1 MEKLNKKNGE
11 KVSVQSKNQRGIF
24 YRLKDRL
31 KLNKKNG
38 KKVIV
43 QAEDQP
49 SLAYELTNKYKL
61 EKNKSDDMK
70 ALVALGKDLSKY
82 DPATIEGILFYL
94 PLTPEKK
101 NLFQPRNRIVQPE
114 DQQSHASR
122 LTNKYELK
130 MERTNPE
137 KFAKLG
143 RELSRY
149 DPATIEGILL
159 HLPLIPEEKDLLQ
172 PRNRIVQ
179 PEDQL
184 ELADR
189 LIDKYKLKNKHTNL
203 KTMAALGKD
212 LSRYDPD
219 STEGILLHLPLI
231 PEEKKQLKPRN
242 RIVQP
247 EDQLELAYR
256 ITKKYKLK
264 HQHTN
269 LKTFVALGKDLSRYD
284 PDSTEGILL
293 HLPLIPEEKNLLQP
307 RNRIVKPEDRLELA
321 DRLTDKYNLK
331 MERTD
336 PVTFAKLDRELSKYD
351 SDSTAGILLHLPLIP
366 EEKNLL
372 QPRNRIVK
380 PENQPNLAYR
390 LTKKYK
396 LKNQHT
402 NVKTLVA
409 LGKELSKYDPNS
421 TEGILLLLPL
431 IPEEKKLLQPRNRI
445 AQPKDQPA
453 LAYELTEEKKQS
465 INTETLVIDKD
476 LSKGNPTSSEG
487 NISDLPLIPEEKNL
501 LQPSNRIA
509 QPEGQPALAYELTE
523 EKKQSTNMETLVAL
537 DKDLS
542 KDDPTSSGGNI
553 SNLPL
558 NPEEKNLLQPSNRI
572 AQPED
577 QPALAYELTEE
588 KKQSINTE
596 TLVIDKDLS
605 KGNPTSSEGNIS
617 DLPLIPEEKNLL
629 QPSNRIAQPEDQPAL
644 AYELADEKKQSTNM
658 ETLVALDKDLSKG
671 DPNST
676 EGNIS
681 DLPLNPEEKNL
692 LQQRTIE
699 MESIDRTFFIDYLNE
714 QHNLNSNTPLSE
726 KTKAALIEDLDKFYY
741 LPLKPSTCY
750 NFISDLHIINRDDVY
765 ELLNDQIPKVNE
777 LITQVINNATLAI
790 TNKYQLLE
798 NQSVPKEKLETIA
811 TEILDLNLGEEQER
825 EVIAKL
831 EISKEDRAT
840 LEEIYREKRDLLQ
853 TQESQKDAEIKAATL
868 AITNTYELSVEKT
881 TPQEKLKAIANE
893 LINRNLSTLQEH
905 EIIYLLEIETK
916 DRDTLRTIY
925 KELKKIQESQKD
937 ANVKAVTIAF
947 TNIYKLSEDQPNSQN
962 NLKAIAK
969 TIVDLDLSDEQKREV
984 ILELE
989 IPKKDKDTLRKMYTN
1004 ELEKKLQ
1011 ELHWERVSIATAISS
1026 KYLLSIEKTTP
1037 QEKLKAIANELMD
1050 LNPSEVQG
1058 KGKDIFHL
1066 LEIKTRDR
1074 ETLRTIYNELKKTQ
1088 ESQKDA
1094 NIEVATLT
1102 ITNIY
1107 ELSKDQSNSPEK
1119 LNKTAKTIVDL
1130 DLSDEQKREVI
1141 LELKIPEKDKATL
1154 REMYSNELEKNLNG
1168 ERIATAI
1175 SSKYQLSVEKTTP
1188 QEKLNTIAKKITK
1201 LNLSDEQ
1208 KREVILKL
1216 KIPEKNKT
1224 TLREMYSNELEK
1236 NLNGERVATA
1246 ISSKYQ
1252 LSVEKTTPQEKLNTI
1267 AKKITKLNLSDEQ
1280 KREVILK
1287 LKIPEKNKTTL
1298 REMYS
1303 NELEKN
1309 LNGERVATA
1318 ISSKYQ
1324 LSVEKTTPQEKLN
1337 TIAKKITKLDLS
1349 DEQKREVIRILEIPE
1364 KDQDTLREMYLNK
1377 FEEKLNWKIVTK
1389 AIDISSKYQL
1399 SVEKTT
1405 PQEKLKAIAN
1415 ELIDLNLS
1423 KVQEKEKE
1431 IIHLLEIETE
1441 DRDTLRTIYKELKKI
1456 QVIKKVAPLAI
1467 TTKYELSEDQSNSP
1481 EKLNKTAKKIA
1492 NLDLTDEQ
1500 KREVILEL
1508 KIPEKDRDTLLSIYE
1523 EQKKVANIAI
1533 IKKYQPTA
1541 LYDLKEIAKHIA
1553 NERRNNVKKKSTESE
1568 QLFQQNVNAVATTI
1582 TNKHQLSENRPATS
1596 NKLHRIANEVVYLN
1610 FNIEQKLE
1618 LMRTLT
1624 LAKADKDKLLNIFSN
1639 SVINDKIV
1647 SLLAEEIKV
1656 AYQLSENKTISP
1668 KDLHEIAFIIE
1679 NSYLDEKYM
1688 ETIPKAL
1695 VMRREDKK
1703 ALRDIIREKAKQQ
1716 TEKKQENEADI
1727 KINGKTIAEVVDDNA
1742 LLLSRAMNTALE
1754 LKENQKVEPE
1764 ILSMMAEFIG
1774 SRKLNEINRRNMPY
1788 MLTLTKEDK
1797 KELNEIT
1804 NEKTTLLNKELEISQ
1819 EPAKMNLSSTL
1830 SQGLNNLDSKPKN
1843 PLQTSPKPNLR
1854 TLLNQSENT
1863 PGLEPNTSP
1872 KPGTLP
1878 KAPARIN
1885 LLNAVVQNKIVS
1897 LLAETIKVN
1906 YQLSENKTTS
1916 PKDLHEI
1923 AITIENSYLDEKY
1936 MDTLSDN
1943 LVMRIEEK
1951 EALRD
1956 IIRERAK
1963 QQTDKKQENEADI
1976 KINGKTIAE
1985 VVDDNALLLSRA
1997 MNTALALK
2005 ENQKVEPKMLSTMA
2019 EFIGS
2024 RKLNEIN
2031 RRNIPYMLTLTK
2043 EDKKELNEIINGKT
2057 TLLSKL
2063 PELDRTNLNPI
2074 DQVPLPLNQRLSN
2087 RGSEQNTLPKPNKN
2101 IKQMNS
2107 LSQESAEVSR

>member
-1 MEKLNKKNGE
+1 ENNMEKLNKKNKE

-149 DPATIEGILL
+149 DLATIEGILL

-212 LSRYDPD
+212 LSKYDPD

-331 MERTD
+331 MECTD

-351 SDSTAGILLHLPLIP
+351 SDSTKGILLHLPLIP
-366 EEKNLL
+366 EEKKLL

-390 LTKKYK
+390 LTKMYK

-409 LGKELSKYDPNS
+409 LGKELSKYDPDS

-431 IPEEKKLLQPRNRI
+431 IPEEKNLLQPRNRI

-453 LAYELTEEKKQS
+453 LAYELM
-465 INTETLVIDKD
+465 
-476 LSKGNPTSSEG
+476 
-487 NISDLPLIPEEKNL
+487 
-501 LQPSNRIA
+501 
-509 QPEGQPALAYELTE
+509 E
-523 EKKQSTNMETLVAL
+523 EKKQSTNT
-537 DKDLS
+537 
-542 KDDPTSSGGNI
+542 
-553 SNLPL
+553 
-558 NPEEKNLLQPSNRI
+558 
-572 AQPED
+572 
-577 QPALAYELTEE
+577 
-588 KKQSINTE
+588 
-596 TLVIDKDLS
+596 
-605 KGNPTSSEGNIS
+605 
-617 DLPLIPEEKNLL
+617 
-629 QPSNRIAQPEDQPAL
+629 
-644 AYELADEKKQSTNM
+644 

-671 DPNST
+671 DPTSS

-681 DLPLNPEEKNL
+681 DLPLIPEEKNL

-969 TIVDLDLSDEQKREV
+969 TIMDLDLSDEQKREV

-989 IPKKDKDTLRKMYTN
+989 IPKKDKDTLRKMYT
-1004 ELEKKLQ
+1004 
-1011 ELHWERVSIATAISS
+1011 
-1026 KYLLSIEKTTP
+1026 
-1037 QEKLKAIANELMD
+1037 
-1050 LNPSEVQG
+1050 
-1058 KGKDIFHL
+1058 
-1066 LEIKTRDR
+1066 
-1074 ETLRTIYNELKKTQ
+1074 
-1088 ESQKDA
+1088 
-1094 NIEVATLT
+1094 
-1102 ITNIY
+1102 
-1107 ELSKDQSNSPEK
+1107 
-1119 LNKTAKTIVDL
+1119 
-1130 DLSDEQKREVI
+1130 
-1141 LELKIPEKDKATL
+1141 
-1154 REMYSNELEKNLNG
+1154 NELEKNLNG

-1188 QEKLNTIAKKITK
+1188 QEKLNTIAKEITK
-1201 LNLSDEQ
+1201 LNL
-1208 KREVILKL
+1208 
-1216 KIPEKNKT
+1216 
-1224 TLREMYSNELEK
+1224 
-1236 NLNGERVATA
+1236 
-1246 ISSKYQ
+1246 
-1252 LSVEKTTPQEKLNTI
+1252 
-1267 AKKITKLNLSDEQ
+1267 
-1280 KREVILK
+1280 
-1287 LKIPEKNKTTL
+1287 
-1298 REMYS
+1298 
-1303 NELEKN
+1303 
-1309 LNGERVATA
+1309 
-1318 ISSKYQ
+1318 
-1324 LSVEKTTPQEKLN
+1324 
-1337 TIAKKITKLDLS
+1337 
-1349 DEQKREVIRILEIPE
+1349 
-1364 KDQDTLREMYLNK
+1364 
-1377 FEEKLNWKIVTK
+1377 
-1389 AIDISSKYQL
+1389 
-1399 SVEKTT
+1399 
-1405 PQEKLKAIAN
+1405 
-1415 ELIDLNLS
+1415 
-1423 KVQEKEKE
+1423 
-1431 IIHLLEIETE
+1431 
-1441 DRDTLRTIYKELKKI
+1441 
-1456 QVIKKVAPLAI
+1456 
-1467 TTKYELSEDQSNSP
+1467 
-1481 EKLNKTAKKIA
+1481 
-1492 NLDLTDEQ
+1492 
-1500 KREVILEL
+1500 
-1508 KIPEKDRDTLLSIYE
+1508 
-1523 EQKKVANIAI
+1523 
-1533 IKKYQPTA
+1533 
-1541 LYDLKEIAKHIA
+1541 
-1553 NERRNNVKKKSTESE
+1553 
-1568 QLFQQNVNAVATTI
+1568 
-1582 TNKHQLSENRPATS
+1582 
-1596 NKLHRIANEVVYLN
+1596 
-1610 FNIEQKLE
+1610 
-1618 LMRTLT
+1618 
-1624 LAKADKDKLLNIFSN
+1624 
-1639 SVINDKIV
+1639 
-1647 SLLAEEIKV
+1647 
-1656 AYQLSENKTISP
+1656 
-1668 KDLHEIAFIIE
+1668 
-1679 NSYLDEKYM
+1679 
-1688 ETIPKAL
+1688 
-1695 VMRREDKK
+1695 
-1703 ALRDIIREKAKQQ
+1703 
-1716 TEKKQENEADI
+1716 
-1727 KINGKTIAEVVDDNA
+1727 
-1742 LLLSRAMNTALE
+1742 
-1754 LKENQKVEPE
+1754 
-1764 ILSMMAEFIG
+1764 
-1774 SRKLNEINRRNMPY
+1774 
-1788 MLTLTKEDK
+1788 
-1797 KELNEIT
+1797 
-1804 NEKTTLLNKELEISQ
+1804 
-1819 EPAKMNLSSTL
+1819 
-1830 SQGLNNLDSKPKN
+1830 
-1843 PLQTSPKPNLR
+1843 
-1854 TLLNQSENT
+1854 
-1863 PGLEPNTSP
+1863 
-1872 KPGTLP
+1872 
-1878 KAPARIN
+1878 
-1885 LLNAVVQNKIVS
+1885 
-1897 LLAETIKVN
+1897 
-1906 YQLSENKTTS
+1906 
-1916 PKDLHEI
+1916 
-1923 AITIENSYLDEKY
+1923 
-1936 MDTLSDN
+1936 
-1943 LVMRIEEK
+1943 
-1951 EALRD
+1951 
-1956 IIRERAK
+1956 
-1963 QQTDKKQENEADI
+1963 
-1976 KINGKTIAE
+1976 
-1985 VVDDNALLLSRA
+1985 
-1997 MNTALALK
+1997 
-2005 ENQKVEPKMLSTMA
+2005 
-2019 EFIGS
+2019 
-2024 RKLNEIN
+2024 
-2031 RRNIPYMLTLTK
+2031 
-2043 EDKKELNEIINGKT
+2043 
-2057 TLLSKL
+2057 
-2063 PELDRTNLNPI
+2063 
-2074 DQVPLPLNQRLSN
+2074 
-2087 RGSEQNTLPKPNKN
+2087 
-2101 IKQMNS
+2101 
-2107 LSQESAEVSR
+2107 

>member
-523 EKKQSTNMETLVAL
+523 
-537 DKDLS
+537 
-542 KDDPTSSGGNI
+542 
-553 SNLPL
+553 
-558 NPEEKNLLQPSNRI
+558 
-572 AQPED
+572 
-577 QPALAYELTEE
+577 
-588 KKQSINTE
+588 
-596 TLVIDKDLS
+596 
-605 KGNPTSSEGNIS
+605 
-617 DLPLIPEEKNLL
+617 
-629 QPSNRIAQPEDQPAL
+629 
-644 AYELADEKKQSTNM
+644 EKKQSTNM

>member
-43 QAEDQP
+43 QPEDQP

-82 DPATIEGILFYL
+82 APATLEGILFYL

-114 DQQSHASR
+114 DQQSHAYR

-231 PEEKKQLKPRN
+231 PEEKKQLQPRN

-284 PDSTEGILL
+284 PDSTAGILL

-431 IPEEKKLLQPRNRI
+431 NPEEKKLLQPRNRI
-445 AQPKDQPA
+445 AQPK
-453 LAYELTEEKKQS
+453 
-465 INTETLVIDKD
+465 N
-476 LSKGNPTSSEG
+476 
-487 NISDLPLIPEEKNL
+487 
-501 LQPSNRIA
+501 
-509 QPEGQPALAYELTE
+509 QPALAYELTE

-542 KDDPTSSGGNI
+542 KDDPTSSEGNI
-553 SNLPL
+553 SN
-558 NPEEKNLLQPSNRI
+558 R
-572 AQPED
+572 
-577 QPALAYELTEE
+577 
-588 KKQSINTE
+588 
-596 TLVIDKDLS
+596 
-605 KGNPTSSEGNIS
+605 
-617 DLPLIPEEKNLL
+617 
-629 QPSNRIAQPEDQPAL
+629 
-644 AYELADEKKQSTNM
+644 
-658 ETLVALDKDLSKG
+658 
-671 DPNST
+671 
-676 EGNIS
+676 
-681 DLPLNPEEKNL
+681 PLNPEEKNL

-699 MESIDRTFFIDYLNE
+699 MESIDRNFFIDYLNE

-798 NQSVPKEKLETIA
+798 NQSVPKEKLEAIA

-831 EISKEDRAT
+831 EISKEDRTT

-853 TQESQKDAEIKAATL
+853 TQESQKDAEIKAATI

-893 LINRNLSTLQEH
+893 LINRNLSILQEH

-925 KELKKIQESQKD
+925 KELKKIQENQKD

-947 TNIYKLSEDQPNSQN
+947 KNIYKLSEDQPNSQN

-989 IPKKDKDTLRKMYTN
+989 IPKKDKDTLGTIYKELKIIQESQKDANIKAITLAITNIYKLSEDQSNSQNNLKAIAKTIVDLDLSDEQKREVILELEIPKKDKDTLRKMYSN
-1004 ELEKKLQ
+1004 KLEKKLQ
-1011 ELHWERVSIATAISS
+1011 KLHWERVSIATAISS

-1058 KGKDIFHL
+1058 IGKDIFHL
-1066 LEIKTRDR
+1066 LEMKTRDR
-1074 ETLRTIYNELKKTQ
+1074 KTLRTIYNELKKTQ
-1088 ESQKDA
+1088 ESQKYA
-1094 NIEVATLT
+1094 NIKAATLT

-1119 LNKTAKTIVDL
+1119 LNKIAKTIVDL
-1130 DLSDEQKREVI
+1130 DLSEEQKREVI

-1168 ERIATAI
+1168 ERV
-1175 SSKYQLSVEKTTP
+1175 S
-1188 QEKLNTIAKKITK
+1188 IAK
-1201 LNLSDEQ
+1201 D
-1208 KREVILKL
+1208 
-1216 KIPEKNKT
+1216 
-1224 TLREMYSNELEK
+1224 
-1236 NLNGERVATA
+1236 
-1246 ISSKYQ
+1246 
-1252 LSVEKTTPQEKLNTI
+1252 
-1267 AKKITKLNLSDEQ
+1267 
-1280 KREVILK
+1280 
-1287 LKIPEKNKTTL
+1287 
-1298 REMYS
+1298 
-1303 NELEKN
+1303 
-1309 LNGERVATA
+1309 

-1377 FEEKLNWKIVTK
+1377 FEEKLNWKIFT
-1389 AIDISSKYQL
+1389 AATAISSKYQL

-1405 PQEKLKAIAN
+1405 PQEKLKGIAN
-1415 ELIDLNLS
+1415 ELMDLNLS
-1423 KVQEKEKE
+1423 KAQEKEKE

-1456 QVIKKVAPLAI
+1456 QVIKKVATLAI

-1492 NLDLTDEQ
+1492 KLDLSDEQ
-1500 KREVILEL
+1500 KREVIFEL
-1508 KIPEKDRDTLLSIYE
+1508 KIPEKDQDTLLSIYE

-1533 IKKYQPTA
+1533 IKKYQPNA
-1541 LYDLKEIAKHIA
+1541 QYDLKEIAKHIA

-1568 QLFQQNVNAVATTI
+1568 QLFQQNVHAVATTI
-1582 TNKHQLSENRPATS
+1582 TNKHQLSEDRPATS
-1596 NKLHRIANEVVYLN
+1596 NKLHRIANEVVNLN
-1610 FNIEQKLE
+1610 LNIDQKLE
-1618 LMRTLT
+1618 LMRTLALT
-1624 LAKADKDKLLNIFSN
+1624 QADKDKLRNIFSN

-1656 AYQLSENKTISP
+1656 AYQLSEHKTISP
-1668 KDLHEIAFIIE
+1668 KDLHNIAITIE
-1679 NSYLDEKYM
+1679 NSSLDKKYM
-1688 ETIPKAL
+1688 DAVPNAL
-1695 VMRREDKK
+1695 VMTREDKET
-1703 ALRDIIREKAKQQ
+1703 LRDMIRERAKQQ

-1727 KINGKTIAEVVDDNA
+1727 KINGKTIAEVLDDNA

-1754 LKENQKVEPE
+1754 LKENKKVEPE

-1774 SRKLNEINRRNMPY
+1774 SRKLNEINRRNIPY

-1797 KELNEIT
+1797 EELSEII
-1804 NEKTTLLNKELEISQ
+1804 NEKTTLLNKELGISQ
-1819 EPAKMNLSSTL
+1819 VPAKMNLSSTL
-1830 SQGLNNLDSKPKN
+1830 SQGLNNLDSNPKD

-1885 LLNAVVQNKIVS
+1885 LLNVVVQNKIVS
-1897 LLAETIKVN
+1897 LLAEEIKVN

-1976 KINGKTIAE
+1976 NINGKTIAE

-2031 RRNIPYMLTLTK
+2031 RRNIPYMLTLTN

-2063 PELDRTNLNPI
+2063 PELDRTNPNPI

-2107 LSQESAEVSR
+2107 LSQGSAEVSR

>member
-43 QAEDQP
+43 QPEDQP

-82 DPATIEGILFYL
+82 APATLEGILFYL

-114 DQQSHASR
+114 DQQSHAYR

-219 STEGILLHLPLI
+219 STAGILLHLPLI
-231 PEEKKQLKPRN
+231 PEEKKQLQPRN

-284 PDSTEGILL
+284 PDSTAGILL

-445 AQPKDQPA
+445 AQPEDQPA

-465 INTETLVIDKD
+465 TNTETLVIDKD
-476 LSKGNPTSSEG
+476 LSKGDPTSSEG
-487 NISDLPLIPEEKNL
+487 NISNLPLIPEEKKL

-509 QPEGQPALAYELTE
+509 QPKNQPALAYELTE

-542 KDDPTSSGGNI
+542 KDDPTSSEGNI
-553 SNLPL
+553 SN
-558 NPEEKNLLQPSNRI
+558 
-572 AQPED
+572 
-577 QPALAYELTEE
+577 
-588 KKQSINTE
+588 
-596 TLVIDKDLS
+596 
-605 KGNPTSSEGNIS
+605 
-617 DLPLIPEEKNLL
+617 
-629 QPSNRIAQPEDQPAL
+629 
-644 AYELADEKKQSTNM
+644 
-658 ETLVALDKDLSKG
+658 
-671 DPNST
+671 
-676 EGNIS
+676 
-681 DLPLNPEEKNL
+681 LPLNPEEKNL

-699 MESIDRTFFIDYLNE
+699 MDSEDRTFFIDYLNE
-714 QHNLNSNTPLSE
+714 KHNLNSNTPLSE
-726 KTKAALIEDLDKFYY
+726 KTKAALIEDLDTFYY

-777 LITQVINNATLAI
+777 LITQVINNATLGI

-853 TQESQKDAEIKAATL
+853 TQESQKDAEIKAATIT
-868 AITNTYELSVEKT
+868 ITNTYELSVEKT

-925 KELKKIQESQKD
+925 KELKKIQENQKD

-947 TNIYKLSEDQPNSQN
+947 KNIYKLSEDQPNSQN

-989 IPKKDKDTLRKMYTN
+989 IPKKDKDTLGTIYKELKIIQESQKDANIKAITIAITNIYKLSEDQSNSQNNLKAIAKTIVDLDLSDEQKREVILELEIPKKDKDTLRKMYSN
-1004 ELEKKLQ
+1004 KLEKKLQ
-1011 ELHWERVSIATAISS
+1011 KLHWERVSIATAISS

-1058 KGKDIFHL
+1058 IGKDIFHL
-1066 LEIKTRDR
+1066 LEMKTRDR
-1074 ETLRTIYNELKKTQ
+1074 KTLRTIYNELKKTQ
-1088 ESQKDA
+1088 ESQKYA
-1094 NIEVATLT
+1094 NIKAATLT

-1119 LNKTAKTIVDL
+1119 LNKIAKTIVDL
-1130 DLSDEQKREVI
+1130 DLSEEQKREVI

-1168 ERIATAI
+1168 ERVSI
-1175 SSKYQLSVEKTTP
+1175 
-1188 QEKLNTIAKKITK
+1188 
-1201 LNLSDEQ
+1201 
-1208 KREVILKL
+1208 
-1216 KIPEKNKT
+1216 
-1224 TLREMYSNELEK
+1224 
-1236 NLNGERVATA
+1236 
-1246 ISSKYQ
+1246 
-1252 LSVEKTTPQEKLNTI
+1252 
-1267 AKKITKLNLSDEQ
+1267 
-1280 KREVILK
+1280 
-1287 LKIPEKNKTTL
+1287 
-1298 REMYS
+1298 
-1303 NELEKN
+1303 
-1309 LNGERVATA
+1309 ATA

-1377 FEEKLNWKIVTK
+1377 FEEKLNWKIFT
-1389 AIDISSKYQL
+1389 AATAISSKYQL

-1405 PQEKLKAIAN
+1405 PQEKLKGIAN

-1423 KVQEKEKE
+1423 KAQEKEKE

-1456 QVIKKVAPLAI
+1456 QVIKKAATLAI
-1467 TTKYELSEDQSNSP
+1467 TTKYELSEDQFNSP

-1508 KIPEKDRDTLLSIYE
+1508 KIPEKDQDTLLSIYE
-1523 EQKKVANIAI
+1523 EQKKAADIAI
-1533 IKKYQPTA
+1533 IKKYQPNA
-1541 LYDLKEIAKHIA
+1541 QYDLKEIAKHIA
-1553 NERRNNVKKKSTESE
+1553 NERRNNVKKKSTESK
-1568 QLFQQNVNAVATTI
+1568 QLFQQNVHAVATTI
-1582 TNKHQLSENRPATS
+1582 TNKHQLSEKRPANP
-1596 NKLHRIANEVVYLN
+1596 NKLHRIANEVVNLN
-1610 FNIEQKLE
+1610 LNIDQKLE
-1618 LMRTLT
+1618 LMRTLALT
-1624 LAKADKDKLLNIFSN
+1624 QADKDKLRNIFSN

-1668 KDLHEIAFIIE
+1668 KDLHNIAITIE
-1679 NSYLDEKYM
+1679 NSSLDKKYM
-1688 ETIPKAL
+1688 DTISNAL
-1695 VMRREDKK
+1695 VMTREDKET
-1703 ALRDIIREKAKQQ
+1703 LRDMIRERAKQQ

-1727 KINGKTIAEVVDDNA
+1727 KINGKTIAEVLDDNA
-1742 LLLSRAMNTALE
+1742 LLLSRAMDTALE
-1754 LKENQKVEPE
+1754 LKENEKVKPE

-1774 SRKLNEINRRNMPY
+1774 SRKLNEINRRNIPY

-1797 KELNEIT
+1797 EELSEII
-1804 NEKTTLLNKELEISQ
+1804 NEKTTLLNKELGISQ
-1819 EPAKMNLSSTL
+1819 VPAKMNLSSTL
-1830 SQGLNNLDSKPKN
+1830 SQGLNNLDSNPKD

-1885 LLNAVVQNKIVS
+1885 LLNVVVQNKIVS
-1897 LLAETIKVN
+1897 LLAEEIKVN

-1976 KINGKTIAE
+1976 NINGKTIAE

-2063 PELDRTNLNPI
+2063 PELDRTNPNPI

-2107 LSQESAEVSR
+2107 LSQGSAEVSR

>member
-159 HLPLIPEEKDLLQ
+159 HLPLIPEEKNLLQ

-203 KTMAALGKD
+203 KTIAALGKD

-307 RNRIVKPEDRLELA
+307 RNRIVKPED
-321 DRLTDKYNLK
+321 
-331 MERTD
+331 
-336 PVTFAKLDRELSKYD
+336 
-351 SDSTAGILLHLPLIP
+351 
-366 EEKNLL
+366 
-372 QPRNRIVK
+372 QPD
-380 PENQPNLAYR
+380 LAYR

-409 LGKELSKYDPNS
+409 LGKDLSIYDPYS
-421 TEGILLLLPL
+421 TEGILLHLPL

-509 QPEGQPALAYELTE
+509 QPE
-523 EKKQSTNMETLVAL
+523 
-537 DKDLS
+537 
-542 KDDPTSSGGNI
+542 
-553 SNLPL
+553 
-558 NPEEKNLLQPSNRI
+558 
-572 AQPED
+572 D
-577 QPALAYELTEE
+577 QPALAYELTE
-588 KKQSINTE
+588 
-596 TLVIDKDLS
+596 
-605 KGNPTSSEGNIS
+605 
-617 DLPLIPEEKNLL
+617 
-629 QPSNRIAQPEDQPAL
+629 
-644 AYELADEKKQSTNM
+644 EKKQSTNM

-1141 LELKIPEKDKATL
+1141 LKLKIPEKD
-1154 REMYSNELEKNLNG
+1154 
-1168 ERIATAI
+1168 
-1175 SSKYQLSVEKTTP
+1175 
-1188 QEKLNTIAKKITK
+1188 
-1201 LNLSDEQ
+1201 
-1208 KREVILKL
+1208 
-1216 KIPEKNKT
+1216 KT

-1267 AKKITKLNLSDEQ
+1267 AKKITN
-1280 KREVILK
+1280 
-1287 LKIPEKNKTTL
+1287 
-1298 REMYS
+1298 
-1303 NELEKN
+1303 
-1309 LNGERVATA
+1309 
-1318 ISSKYQ
+1318 
-1324 LSVEKTTPQEKLN
+1324 
-1337 TIAKKITKLDLS
+1337 LDLS

>member
-43 QAEDQP
+43 QPEDQL

-82 DPATIEGILFYL
+82 APATIEGILFYL

-114 DQQSHASR
+114 DQQSHAYR

-231 PEEKKQLKPRN
+231 PEEKKQLQPRN

-351 SDSTAGILLHLPLIP
+351 SDSTEGILLHLPLIP

-465 INTETLVIDKD
+465 TNMETLVALDKD
-476 LSKGNPTSSEG
+476 LSKDDPTSSGG
-487 NISDLPLIPEEKNL
+487 NISNLPLNPKEKNL

-509 QPEGQPALAYELTE
+509 QPEDQPALAYELTE

-542 KDDPTSSGGNI
+542 KDDPTSSEGNI

-558 NPEEKNLLQPSNRI
+558 NPEEKKLLQPSNRI

-588 KKQSINTE
+588 KKQS
-596 TLVIDKDLS
+596 
-605 KGNPTSSEGNIS
+605 
-617 DLPLIPEEKNLL
+617 
-629 QPSNRIAQPEDQPAL
+629 
-644 AYELADEKKQSTNM
+644 TNM
-658 ETLVALDKDLSKG
+658 ETLVTLDKDLSKD
-671 DPNST
+671 DPTSSG
-676 EGNIS
+676 GNIS
-681 DLPLNPEEKNL
+681 NRPLNPEEKKL

-798 NQSVPKEKLETIA
+798 NQSVPKEKLETIT

-853 TQESQKDAEIKAATL
+853 TQESQKDAEIKAATI

-989 IPKKDKDTLRKMYTN
+989 IPKKDKDTLRSIYKELKIIQESQKDANIKAVTLAITNIYKLSEDQPNSQNNLKAIAKTIVDLDLSDEQKREVILELEIPKKDKDTLRKMYSN
-1004 ELEKKLQ
+1004 KLEKKLQ
-1011 ELHWERVSIATAISS
+1011 KLHWERVSIATAISS

-1058 KGKDIFHL
+1058 IGKDIFHL
-1066 LEIKTRDR
+1066 LEMKTRDR
-1074 ETLRTIYNELKKTQ
+1074 KTLRTIYNELKKTQ
-1088 ESQKDA
+1088 ESQKYA
-1094 NIEVATLT
+1094 NIKAATLT

-1141 LELKIPEKDKATL
+1141 LELKIPEKDK
-1154 REMYSNELEKNLNG
+1154 
-1168 ERIATAI
+1168 
-1175 SSKYQLSVEKTTP
+1175 
-1188 QEKLNTIAKKITK
+1188 
-1201 LNLSDEQ
+1201 
-1208 KREVILKL
+1208 
-1216 KIPEKNKT
+1216 T

-1236 NLNGERVATA
+1236 NLNGERVS
-1246 ISSKYQ
+1246 I
-1252 LSVEKTTPQEKLNTI
+1252 
-1267 AKKITKLNLSDEQ
+1267 
-1280 KREVILK
+1280 
-1287 LKIPEKNKTTL
+1287 
-1298 REMYS
+1298 
-1303 NELEKN
+1303 
-1309 LNGERVATA
+1309 ATA

-1377 FEEKLNWKIVTK
+1377 FEEKLNWKIFT
-1389 AIDISSKYQL
+1389 AATAISSKYQL

-1405 PQEKLKAIAN
+1405 PQEKLKGIAN

-1423 KVQEKEKE
+1423 KAQEKEKE
-1431 IIHLLEIETE
+1431 IIHLLAIETE

-1456 QVIKKVAPLAI
+1456 QVIKKVATLAI

-1492 NLDLTDEQ
+1492 KLDLSDEQ
-1500 KREVILEL
+1500 KREVIFEL

-1533 IKKYQPTA
+1533 IKKYQPNA
-1541 LYDLKEIAKHIA
+1541 QYDLKEIAKHIA

-1582 TNKHQLSENRPATS
+1582 TNKHQLSEDRPATS
-1596 NKLHRIANEVVYLN
+1596 NKLHRIANEVVNLN
-1610 FNIEQKLE
+1610 LNIDQKLE
-1618 LMRTLT
+1618 LMRTLALT
-1624 LAKADKDKLLNIFSN
+1624 QADKDKLRNIFSN

-1668 KDLHEIAFIIE
+1668 KDLHEIAITIE
-1679 NSYLDEKYM
+1679 NSSLDKKYM
-1688 ETIPKAL
+1688 DTVSNAL
-1695 VMRREDKK
+1695 VMTREDKET
-1703 ALRDIIREKAKQQ
+1703 LRDMIRERAKQQ
-1716 TEKKQENEADI
+1716 TEKKQENEVDI
-1727 KINGKTIAEVVDDNA
+1727 KINGKTIAEVLDDNA

-1754 LKENQKVEPE
+1754 LKENKKVEPE

-1797 KELNEIT
+1797 KELNETT

-1885 LLNAVVQNKIVS
+1885 LLNVVVQNKIVS

-1906 YQLSENKTTS
+1906 YQLSENKTIS

-2063 PELDRTNLNPI
+2063 PELDRTNPNPI

-2107 LSQESAEVSR
+2107 LSQGSAEVSR

>member
-43 QAEDQP
+43 QPEDQL

-82 DPATIEGILFYL
+82 APATIEGILFYL

-114 DQQSHASR
+114 DQQSHAYR

-130 MERTNPE
+130 MERTNSE

-231 PEEKKQLKPRN
+231 PEEKKQLQPRN

-284 PDSTEGILL
+284 PDSTAGILL
-293 HLPLIPEEKNLLQP
+293 HLPLIPEEKDLLQP

-366 EEKNLL
+366 EEKKLL
-372 QPRNRIVK
+372 QPSNRIVK
-380 PENQPNLAYR
+380 PENQPHLAYR

-421 TEGILLLLPL
+421 TAGILLLLPL
-431 IPEEKKLLQPRNRI
+431 NPEEKNLLQPSNRI

-465 INTETLVIDKD
+465 TNMETVVALDKD
-476 LSKGNPTSSEG
+476 LSKNDPTSSEG
-487 NISDLPLIPEEKNL
+487 NIS
-501 LQPSNRIA
+501 NR
-509 QPEGQPALAYELTE
+509 
-523 EKKQSTNMETLVAL
+523 
-537 DKDLS
+537 
-542 KDDPTSSGGNI
+542 
-553 SNLPL
+553 
-558 NPEEKNLLQPSNRI
+558 
-572 AQPED
+572 
-577 QPALAYELTEE
+577 
-588 KKQSINTE
+588 
-596 TLVIDKDLS
+596 
-605 KGNPTSSEGNIS
+605 
-617 DLPLIPEEKNLL
+617 
-629 QPSNRIAQPEDQPAL
+629 
-644 AYELADEKKQSTNM
+644 
-658 ETLVALDKDLSKG
+658 
-671 DPNST
+671 
-676 EGNIS
+676 
-681 DLPLNPEEKNL
+681 PLNPEEKNL

-765 ELLNDQIPKVNE
+765 ELLSDQIPKVNE

-798 NQSVPKEKLETIA
+798 NRSVPKEKLETIA

-853 TQESQKDAEIKAATL
+853 TQESQKDAEIKAATI

-925 KELKKIQESQKD
+925 KELKKIQENQKD

-947 TNIYKLSEDQPNSQN
+947 KNIYKLSEDQPNSQN

-989 IPKKDKDTLRKMYTN
+989 IPKKDKDTLGTIYKELKIIQESQKDANIKAITIAITNIYKLSEDQSNSQNNLKAIAKTIVDLDLSDEQKREVILELEIPKKDKDTLRKMYSN
-1004 ELEKKLQ
+1004 KLEKKLQ
-1011 ELHWERVSIATAISS
+1011 KLHWERVSIATAISS

-1058 KGKDIFHL
+1058 IGKDIFHL
-1066 LEIKTRDR
+1066 LEMKTRDR
-1074 ETLRTIYNELKKTQ
+1074 KTLRTIYNELKKTQ
-1088 ESQKDA
+1088 ESQKYA
-1094 NIEVATLT
+1094 NIKAATLT

-1119 LNKTAKTIVDL
+1119 LNKIAKTIVDL

-1141 LELKIPEKDKATL
+1141 LELKIPEKDK
-1154 REMYSNELEKNLNG
+1154 
-1168 ERIATAI
+1168 
-1175 SSKYQLSVEKTTP
+1175 
-1188 QEKLNTIAKKITK
+1188 
-1201 LNLSDEQ
+1201 
-1208 KREVILKL
+1208 
-1216 KIPEKNKT
+1216 T

-1236 NLNGERVATA
+1236 NLNGERV
-1246 ISSKYQ
+1246 S
-1252 LSVEKTTPQEKLNTI
+1252 I
-1267 AKKITKLNLSDEQ
+1267 AKD
-1280 KREVILK
+1280 
-1287 LKIPEKNKTTL
+1287 
-1298 REMYS
+1298 
-1303 NELEKN
+1303 
-1309 LNGERVATA
+1309 

-1377 FEEKLNWKIVTK
+1377 FEEKLNWKIFT
-1389 AIDISSKYQL
+1389 AATAISSKYQL

-1405 PQEKLKAIAN
+1405 PQEKLKGIAN

-1423 KVQEKEKE
+1423 KAQEKEKE

-1456 QVIKKVAPLAI
+1456 QVIKKAATLAI

-1508 KIPEKDRDTLLSIYE
+1508 KIPEKDQDTLLSIYE
-1523 EQKKVANIAI
+1523 EQKKAANIAI
-1533 IKKYQPTA
+1533 IKKYQPNA
-1541 LYDLKEIAKHIA
+1541 QYDLKEIAKHIA
-1553 NERRNNVKKKSTESE
+1553 NERRNNVKKKSTESK
-1568 QLFQQNVNAVATTI
+1568 QLFQQNVHAVATTI
-1582 TNKHQLSENRPATS
+1582 TNKHQLSEKRPANP
-1596 NKLHRIANEVVYLN
+1596 NKLHRIANEVVNLN
-1610 FNIEQKLE
+1610 LNIDQKLE
-1618 LMRTLT
+1618 LMRTLALT
-1624 LAKADKDKLLNIFSN
+1624 QADKDKLRNIFSN

-1668 KDLHEIAFIIE
+1668 KDLHNIAITIE
-1679 NSYLDEKYM
+1679 NSSLDKKYM
-1688 ETIPKAL
+1688 DTVSNAL
-1695 VMRREDKK
+1695 VMTREDKET
-1703 ALRDIIREKAKQQ
+1703 LRDMIRERAKQQ

-1727 KINGKTIAEVVDDNA
+1727 KINGKTIAEVLDDNA
-1742 LLLSRAMNTALE
+1742 LLLSRAMDTALE
-1754 LKENQKVEPE
+1754 LKENEKVKPE

-1774 SRKLNEINRRNMPY
+1774 SRKLNEINRRNIPH

-1797 KELNEIT
+1797 EELSEII

-1830 SQGLNNLDSKPKN
+1830 SQGLNNLDSNPKD

-1885 LLNAVVQNKIVS
+1885 LLNVVVQNKIVS

-2031 RRNIPYMLTLTK
+2031 RRNIPYMLTLTN

-2063 PELDRTNLNPI
+2063 PELDRTNPNPI

-2107 LSQESAEVSR
+2107 LSQGSAEVSR

>member
-1 MEKLNKKNGE
+1 
-11 KVSVQSKNQRGIF
+11 
-24 YRLKDRL
+24 
-31 KLNKKNG
+31 
-38 KKVIV
+38 
-43 QAEDQP
+43 
-49 SLAYELTNKYKL
+49 
-61 EKNKSDDMK
+61 
-70 ALVALGKDLSKY
+70 
-82 DPATIEGILFYL
+82 
-94 PLTPEKK
+94 
-101 NLFQPRNRIVQPE
+101 
-114 DQQSHASR
+114 
-122 LTNKYELK
+122 
-130 MERTNPE
+130 
-137 KFAKLG
+137 
-143 RELSRY
+143 
-149 DPATIEGILL
+149 
-159 HLPLIPEEKDLLQ
+159 
-172 PRNRIVQ
+172 
-179 PEDQL
+179 
-184 ELADR
+184 
-189 LIDKYKLKNKHTNL
+189 
-203 KTMAALGKD
+203 
-212 LSRYDPD
+212 
-219 STEGILLHLPLI
+219 
-231 PEEKKQLKPRN
+231 
-242 RIVQP
+242 
-247 EDQLELAYR
+247 
-256 ITKKYKLK
+256 
-264 HQHTN
+264 
-269 LKTFVALGKDLSRYD
+269 
-284 PDSTEGILL
+284 
-293 HLPLIPEEKNLLQP
+293 
-307 RNRIVKPEDRLELA
+307 
-321 DRLTDKYNLK
+321 
-331 MERTD
+331 
-336 PVTFAKLDRELSKYD
+336 
-351 SDSTAGILLHLPLIP
+351 
-366 EEKNLL
+366 
-372 QPRNRIVK
+372 
-380 PENQPNLAYR
+380 
-390 LTKKYK
+390 
-396 LKNQHT
+396 
-402 NVKTLVA
+402 
-409 LGKELSKYDPNS
+409 
-421 TEGILLLLPL
+421 
-431 IPEEKKLLQPRNRI
+431 
-445 AQPKDQPA
+445 
-453 LAYELTEEKKQS
+453 
-465 INTETLVIDKD
+465 
-476 LSKGNPTSSEG
+476 
-487 NISDLPLIPEEKNL
+487 
-501 LQPSNRIA
+501 
-509 QPEGQPALAYELTE
+509 
-523 EKKQSTNMETLVAL
+523 
-537 DKDLS
+537 
-542 KDDPTSSGGNI
+542 
-553 SNLPL
+553 
-558 NPEEKNLLQPSNRI
+558 
-572 AQPED
+572 
-577 QPALAYELTEE
+577 
-588 KKQSINTE
+588 
-596 TLVIDKDLS
+596 
-605 KGNPTSSEGNIS
+605 
-617 DLPLIPEEKNLL
+617 
-629 QPSNRIAQPEDQPAL
+629 
-644 AYELADEKKQSTNM
+644 M

>member
-1 MEKLNKKNGE
+1 
-11 KVSVQSKNQRGIF
+11 
-24 YRLKDRL
+24 
-31 KLNKKNG
+31 
-38 KKVIV
+38 
-43 QAEDQP
+43 
-49 SLAYELTNKYKL
+49 
-61 EKNKSDDMK
+61 
-70 ALVALGKDLSKY
+70 
-82 DPATIEGILFYL
+82 
-94 PLTPEKK
+94 
-101 NLFQPRNRIVQPE
+101 
-114 DQQSHASR
+114 
-122 LTNKYELK
+122 

-159 HLPLIPEEKDLLQ
+159 HLPMIPEEKDLLQ
-172 PRNRIVQ
+172 PRNRIVK

-189 LIDKYKLKNKHTNL
+189 LNDKYKLKNKHTNL

-219 STEGILLHLPLI
+219 SIEGILLHLPMI

-293 HLPLIPEEKNLLQP
+293 HLPLMPEEKNLLQP
-307 RNRIVKPEDRLELA
+307 RNRIEKPED
-321 DRLTDKYNLK
+321 
-331 MERTD
+331 
-336 PVTFAKLDRELSKYD
+336 
-351 SDSTAGILLHLPLIP
+351 
-366 EEKNLL
+366 
-372 QPRNRIVK
+372 
-380 PENQPNLAYR
+380 QPNLAYR

-509 QPEGQPALAYELTE
+509 QPE
-523 EKKQSTNMETLVAL
+523 
-537 DKDLS
+537 
-542 KDDPTSSGGNI
+542 
-553 SNLPL
+553 
-558 NPEEKNLLQPSNRI
+558 
-572 AQPED
+572 
-577 QPALAYELTEE
+577 
-588 KKQSINTE
+588 
-596 TLVIDKDLS
+596 
-605 KGNPTSSEGNIS
+605 
-617 DLPLIPEEKNLL
+617 
-629 QPSNRIAQPEDQPAL
+629 DQPAL

-658 ETLVALDKDLSKG
+658 ETLVLDKDLSKG

-853 TQESQKDAEIKAATL
+853 TQESQKDAEIKDATL
-868 AITNTYELSVEKT
+868 AITNKYELSVEKT

-1201 LNLSDEQ
+1201 L
-1208 KREVILKL
+1208 
-1216 KIPEKNKT
+1216 
-1224 TLREMYSNELEK
+1224 
-1236 NLNGERVATA
+1236 
-1246 ISSKYQ
+1246 
-1252 LSVEKTTPQEKLNTI
+1252 
-1267 AKKITKLNLSDEQ
+1267 
-1280 KREVILK
+1280 
-1287 LKIPEKNKTTL
+1287 
-1298 REMYS
+1298 
-1303 NELEKN
+1303 
-1309 LNGERVATA
+1309 
-1318 ISSKYQ
+1318 
-1324 LSVEKTTPQEKLN
+1324 
-1337 TIAKKITKLDLS
+1337 DLS

-1481 EKLNKTAKKIA
+1481 EKLNTIAKKIS

-1688 ETIPKAL
+1688 ETITKAL

>member
-43 QAEDQP
+43 QPEDQL

-82 DPATIEGILFYL
+82 APATIEGILFYL

-114 DQQSHASR
+114 DQQSHAYR

-231 PEEKKQLKPRN
+231 PEEKKQLQPRN

-351 SDSTAGILLHLPLIP
+351 SDSTEGILLHLPLIP

-465 INTETLVIDKD
+465 
-476 LSKGNPTSSEG
+476 
-487 NISDLPLIPEEKNL
+487 
-501 LQPSNRIA
+501 
-509 QPEGQPALAYELTE
+509 
-523 EKKQSTNMETLVAL
+523 TNMETLVAL

-542 KDDPTSSGGNI
+542 KDDPTSSEGNI

-558 NPEEKNLLQPSNRI
+558 NPEEKKLLQPSNRI

-588 KKQSINTE
+588 KKQS
-596 TLVIDKDLS
+596 
-605 KGNPTSSEGNIS
+605 
-617 DLPLIPEEKNLL
+617 
-629 QPSNRIAQPEDQPAL
+629 
-644 AYELADEKKQSTNM
+644 TNM
-658 ETLVALDKDLSKG
+658 ETLVTLDKDLSKD
-671 DPNST
+671 DPTSSG
-676 EGNIS
+676 GNIS
-681 DLPLNPEEKNL
+681 NRPLNPEEKKL

-798 NQSVPKEKLETIA
+798 NQSVPKEKLETIT

-853 TQESQKDAEIKAATL
+853 TQESQKDAEIKAATI

-989 IPKKDKDTLRKMYTN
+989 IPKKDKDTLRSIYKELKIIQESQKDANIKAVTLAITNIYKLSEDQPNSQNNLKAIAKTIVDLDLSDEQKREVILELEIPKKDKDTLRKMYSN
-1004 ELEKKLQ
+1004 KLEKKLQ
-1011 ELHWERVSIATAISS
+1011 KLHWERVSIATAISS

-1058 KGKDIFHL
+1058 IGKDIFHL
-1066 LEIKTRDR
+1066 LEMKTRDR
-1074 ETLRTIYNELKKTQ
+1074 KTLRTIYNELKKTQ
-1088 ESQKDA
+1088 ESQKYA
-1094 NIEVATLT
+1094 NIKAATLT

-1141 LELKIPEKDKATL
+1141 LELKIPEKDK
-1154 REMYSNELEKNLNG
+1154 
-1168 ERIATAI
+1168 
-1175 SSKYQLSVEKTTP
+1175 
-1188 QEKLNTIAKKITK
+1188 
-1201 LNLSDEQ
+1201 
-1208 KREVILKL
+1208 
-1216 KIPEKNKT
+1216 T

-1236 NLNGERVATA
+1236 NLNGERVS
-1246 ISSKYQ
+1246 I
-1252 LSVEKTTPQEKLNTI
+1252 
-1267 AKKITKLNLSDEQ
+1267 
-1280 KREVILK
+1280 
-1287 LKIPEKNKTTL
+1287 
-1298 REMYS
+1298 
-1303 NELEKN
+1303 
-1309 LNGERVATA
+1309 ATA

-1377 FEEKLNWKIVTK
+1377 FEEKLNWKIFT
-1389 AIDISSKYQL
+1389 AATAISSKYQL

-1405 PQEKLKAIAN
+1405 PQEKLKGIAN

-1423 KVQEKEKE
+1423 KAQEKEKE
-1431 IIHLLEIETE
+1431 IIHLLAIETE

-1456 QVIKKVAPLAI
+1456 QVIKKVATLAI

-1492 NLDLTDEQ
+1492 KLDLSDEQ
-1500 KREVILEL
+1500 KREVIFEL

-1533 IKKYQPTA
+1533 IKKYQPNA
-1541 LYDLKEIAKHIA
+1541 QYDLKEIAKHIA

-1582 TNKHQLSENRPATS
+1582 TNKHQLSEDRPATS
-1596 NKLHRIANEVVYLN
+1596 NKLHRIANEVVNLN
-1610 FNIEQKLE
+1610 LNIDQKLE
-1618 LMRTLT
+1618 LMRTLALT
-1624 LAKADKDKLLNIFSN
+1624 QADKDKLRNIFSN

-1668 KDLHEIAFIIE
+1668 KDLHEIAITIE
-1679 NSYLDEKYM
+1679 NSSLDKKYM
-1688 ETIPKAL
+1688 DTVSNAL
-1695 VMRREDKK
+1695 VMTREDKET
-1703 ALRDIIREKAKQQ
+1703 LRDMIRERAKQQ
-1716 TEKKQENEADI
+1716 TEKKQENEVDI
-1727 KINGKTIAEVVDDNA
+1727 KINGKTIAEVLDDNA

-1754 LKENQKVEPE
+1754 LKENKKVEPE
-1764 ILSMMAEFIG
+1764 ILSMMAEFIR

-1885 LLNAVVQNKIVS
+1885 LLNVVVQNKIVS

-1906 YQLSENKTTS
+1906 YQLSENKTIS

-2063 PELDRTNLNPI
+2063 PELDRTNPNPI

-2107 LSQESAEVSR
+2107 LSQGSAEVSR

>member
-82 DPATIEGILFYL
+82 APATLEGILFYL

-114 DQQSHASR
+114 DQQSHAYR

-212 LSRYDPD
+212 LSKYDPD

-231 PEEKKQLKPRN
+231 PEEKKQLQPRN

-366 EEKNLL
+366 EEKKLL
-372 QPRNRIVK
+372 QPSNRIVK

-445 AQPKDQPA
+445 AQPK
-453 LAYELTEEKKQS
+453 
-465 INTETLVIDKD
+465 N
-476 LSKGNPTSSEG
+476 
-487 NISDLPLIPEEKNL
+487 
-501 LQPSNRIA
+501 
-509 QPEGQPALAYELTE
+509 QPALAYELTE

-542 KDDPTSSGGNI
+542 KDNPTSSEGNI

-558 NPEEKNLLQPSNRI
+558 NSEEKKLLQLSNRI

-588 KKQSINTE
+588 KKQSTNTE

-605 KGNPTSSEGNIS
+605 KGDPTSSEGNIS
-617 DLPLIPEEKNLL
+617 NLPLIPEEKKLL
-629 QPSNRIAQPEDQPAL
+629 QPSNRIAQPKDQPAL
-644 AYELADEKKQSTNM
+644 AYELTEEKKQSTSM
-658 ETLVALDKDLSKG
+658 ETLVIDKDLSKG
-671 DPNST
+671 DPTSS

-681 DLPLNPEEKNL
+681 NRPLNPEEKNL

-699 MESIDRTFFIDYLNE
+699 MDSEDRTFFIDYLNE
-714 QHNLNSNTPLSE
+714 KHNLNSNTPLSE
-726 KTKAALIEDLDKFYY
+726 KTKAALIEDLDTFYY

-790 TNKYQLLE
+790 INKYQLLE
-798 NQSVPKEKLETIA
+798 NQSVPKEKLEAIA

-853 TQESQKDAEIKAATL
+853 TQESQKDAEIKAATI

-881 TPQEKLKAIANE
+881 TPQEK
-893 LINRNLSTLQEH
+893 
-905 EIIYLLEIETK
+905 
-916 DRDTLRTIY
+916 
-925 KELKKIQESQKD
+925 
-937 ANVKAVTIAF
+937 
-947 TNIYKLSEDQPNSQN
+947 
-962 NLKAIAK
+962 LKAIAK

-989 IPKKDKDTLRKMYTN
+989 IPKKDKDTLRKMYSN
-1004 ELEKKLQ
+1004 KLEKKLQ
-1011 ELHWERVSIATAISS
+1011 KLHWERVSIATAISS

-1058 KGKDIFHL
+1058 IGKDIFHL
-1066 LEIKTRDR
+1066 LEMKTRDR
-1074 ETLRTIYNELKKTQ
+1074 KTLRTIYNELKKTQ
-1088 ESQKDA
+1088 ESQKYA
-1094 NIEVATLT
+1094 NIKAATLT

-1119 LNKTAKTIVDL
+1119 LNKIAKTIVDL

-1168 ERIATAI
+1168 ERVSI
-1175 SSKYQLSVEKTTP
+1175 
-1188 QEKLNTIAKKITK
+1188 
-1201 LNLSDEQ
+1201 
-1208 KREVILKL
+1208 
-1216 KIPEKNKT
+1216 
-1224 TLREMYSNELEK
+1224 
-1236 NLNGERVATA
+1236 
-1246 ISSKYQ
+1246 
-1252 LSVEKTTPQEKLNTI
+1252 
-1267 AKKITKLNLSDEQ
+1267 
-1280 KREVILK
+1280 
-1287 LKIPEKNKTTL
+1287 
-1298 REMYS
+1298 
-1303 NELEKN
+1303 
-1309 LNGERVATA
+1309 ATA

-1377 FEEKLNWKIVTK
+1377 FEEKLNWKIFT
-1389 AIDISSKYQL
+1389 AATAISSKYQL

-1405 PQEKLKAIAN
+1405 PQEKLKGIAN

-1423 KVQEKEKE
+1423 KAQEKEKE

-1456 QVIKKVAPLAI
+1456 QVIKKVATLAI
-1467 TTKYELSEDQSNSP
+1467 TTEYELSEDQSNSP

-1492 NLDLTDEQ
+1492 KLDLSDEQ
-1500 KREVILEL
+1500 KREVIFEL
-1508 KIPEKDRDTLLSIYE
+1508 KIPEKDQDTLLSIYE
-1523 EQKKVANIAI
+1523 EQKKAANIAI
-1533 IKKYQPTA
+1533 IKEYQPNA
-1541 LYDLKEIAKHIA
+1541 QHDLKEIAKHIA

-1568 QLFQQNVNAVATTI
+1568 QLFQQNVHAVATTI
-1582 TNKHQLSENRPATS
+1582 TNKHQLSEKRPANP
-1596 NKLHRIANEVVYLN
+1596 NKLHRIANEVVNLN
-1610 FNIEQKLE
+1610 LNIDQKLE
-1618 LMRTLT
+1618 LMRTLALT
-1624 LAKADKDKLLNIFSN
+1624 QADKDKLRNIFSN

-1668 KDLHEIAFIIE
+1668 KDLHNIAITIE
-1679 NSYLDEKYM
+1679 NSSLDKKYM
-1688 ETIPKAL
+1688 DTVSNAL
-1695 VMRREDKK
+1695 VMTREDKET
-1703 ALRDIIREKAKQQ
+1703 LRDMIRERAKQQ

-1727 KINGKTIAEVVDDNA
+1727 KINGKTIAEVLDDNA
-1742 LLLSRAMNTALE
+1742 LLLSRAMDTALE
-1754 LKENQKVEPE
+1754 LKENEKVKPE

-1774 SRKLNEINRRNMPY
+1774 SRKLNEINRRNIPY

-1797 KELNEIT
+1797 EELSEII

-1830 SQGLNNLDSKPKN
+1830 SQGLNNLDSNPKD

-1885 LLNAVVQNKIVS
+1885 LLNVVVQNKIVS

-2031 RRNIPYMLTLTK
+2031 RRNIPYMLTLTN

-2063 PELDRTNLNPI
+2063 PELDRTNPNPI

-2107 LSQESAEVSR
+2107 LSQGSAEVSR

>member
-1 MEKLNKKNGE
+1 
-11 KVSVQSKNQRGIF
+11 
-24 YRLKDRL
+24 
-31 KLNKKNG
+31 
-38 KKVIV
+38 
-43 QAEDQP
+43 
-49 SLAYELTNKYKL
+49 
-61 EKNKSDDMK
+61 
-70 ALVALGKDLSKY
+70 
-82 DPATIEGILFYL
+82 
-94 PLTPEKK
+94 
-101 NLFQPRNRIVQPE
+101 
-114 DQQSHASR
+114 
-122 LTNKYELK
+122 
-130 MERTNPE
+130 
-137 KFAKLG
+137 
-143 RELSRY
+143 
-149 DPATIEGILL
+149 
-159 HLPLIPEEKDLLQ
+159 
-172 PRNRIVQ
+172 
-179 PEDQL
+179 
-184 ELADR
+184 
-189 LIDKYKLKNKHTNL
+189 
-203 KTMAALGKD
+203 
-212 LSRYDPD
+212 
-219 STEGILLHLPLI
+219 
-231 PEEKKQLKPRN
+231 
-242 RIVQP
+242 
-247 EDQLELAYR
+247 
-256 ITKKYKLK
+256 
-264 HQHTN
+264 
-269 LKTFVALGKDLSRYD
+269 
-284 PDSTEGILL
+284 
-293 HLPLIPEEKNLLQP
+293 
-307 RNRIVKPEDRLELA
+307 
-321 DRLTDKYNLK
+321 
-331 MERTD
+331 
-336 PVTFAKLDRELSKYD
+336 
-351 SDSTAGILLHLPLIP
+351 
-366 EEKNLL
+366 
-372 QPRNRIVK
+372 
-380 PENQPNLAYR
+380 
-390 LTKKYK
+390 
-396 LKNQHT
+396 
-402 NVKTLVA
+402 
-409 LGKELSKYDPNS
+409 
-421 TEGILLLLPL
+421 
-431 IPEEKKLLQPRNRI
+431 
-445 AQPKDQPA
+445 
-453 LAYELTEEKKQS
+453 
-465 INTETLVIDKD
+465 
-476 LSKGNPTSSEG
+476 
-487 NISDLPLIPEEKNL
+487 
-501 LQPSNRIA
+501 
-509 QPEGQPALAYELTE
+509 
-523 EKKQSTNMETLVAL
+523 
-537 DKDLS
+537 
-542 KDDPTSSGGNI
+542 
-553 SNLPL
+553 
-558 NPEEKNLLQPSNRI
+558 
-572 AQPED
+572 
-577 QPALAYELTEE
+577 
-588 KKQSINTE
+588 
-596 TLVIDKDLS
+596 
-605 KGNPTSSEGNIS
+605 
-617 DLPLIPEEKNLL
+617 
-629 QPSNRIAQPEDQPAL
+629 
-644 AYELADEKKQSTNM
+644 
-658 ETLVALDKDLSKG
+658 
-671 DPNST
+671 
-676 EGNIS
+676 
-681 DLPLNPEEKNL
+681 
-692 LQQRTIE
+692 

-1119 LNKTAKTIVDL
+1119 LNKTAKTIV
-1130 DLSDEQKREVI
+1130 
-1141 LELKIPEKDKATL
+1141 
-1154 REMYSNELEKNLNG
+1154 
-1168 ERIATAI
+1168 
-1175 SSKYQLSVEKTTP
+1175 
-1188 QEKLNTIAKKITK
+1188 
-1201 LNLSDEQ
+1201 
-1208 KREVILKL
+1208 
-1216 KIPEKNKT
+1216 
-1224 TLREMYSNELEK
+1224 
-1236 NLNGERVATA
+1236 
-1246 ISSKYQ
+1246 
-1252 LSVEKTTPQEKLNTI
+1252 
-1267 AKKITKLNLSDEQ
+1267 
-1280 KREVILK
+1280 
-1287 LKIPEKNKTTL
+1287 
-1298 REMYS
+1298 
-1303 NELEKN
+1303 
-1309 LNGERVATA
+1309 
-1318 ISSKYQ
+1318 
-1324 LSVEKTTPQEKLN
+1324 
-1337 TIAKKITKLDLS
+1337 KLDLS

>member
-82 DPATIEGILFYL
+82 APATLEGILFYL

-114 DQQSHASR
+114 DQQSHAYR

-212 LSRYDPD
+212 LSKYDPD

-231 PEEKKQLKPRN
+231 PEEKKQLQPRN

-366 EEKNLL
+366 EEKKLL
-372 QPRNRIVK
+372 QPSNRIVK

-445 AQPKDQPA
+445 AQPK
-453 LAYELTEEKKQS
+453 
-465 INTETLVIDKD
+465 N
-476 LSKGNPTSSEG
+476 
-487 NISDLPLIPEEKNL
+487 
-501 LQPSNRIA
+501 
-509 QPEGQPALAYELTE
+509 QPALAYELTE

-542 KDDPTSSGGNI
+542 KDNPTSSEGNI

-558 NPEEKNLLQPSNRI
+558 NSEEKKLLQPSNRI

-588 KKQSINTE
+588 KKQSTNTE

-605 KGNPTSSEGNIS
+605 KGDPTSSEGNIS
-617 DLPLIPEEKNLL
+617 NLPLIPEEKKLL
-629 QPSNRIAQPEDQPAL
+629 QPSNRIAQPKDQPAL
-644 AYELADEKKQSTNM
+644 AYELTEEKKQSTSM
-658 ETLVALDKDLSKG
+658 ETLVIDKDLSKG
-671 DPNST
+671 DPTST

-681 DLPLNPEEKNL
+681 NRPLNPEEKNL

-699 MESIDRTFFIDYLNE
+699 MDSEDRTFFIDYLNE
-714 QHNLNSNTPLSE
+714 KHNLNSNTPLSE
-726 KTKAALIEDLDKFYY
+726 KTKAALIEDLDTFYY

-790 TNKYQLLE
+790 INKYQLLE
-798 NQSVPKEKLETIA
+798 NQSVPKEKLEAIA

-853 TQESQKDAEIKAATL
+853 TQESQKDAEIKAATI

-925 KELKKIQESQKD
+925 KELKKIQENQKD

-947 TNIYKLSEDQPNSQN
+947 KNIYKLSEDQPNSQN

-989 IPKKDKDTLRKMYTN
+989 IPKKDKDTLRKMYSN
-1004 ELEKKLQ
+1004 KLEKKLQ
-1011 ELHWERVSIATAISS
+1011 KLHWERVSIATAISS

-1058 KGKDIFHL
+1058 IGKDIFHL
-1066 LEIKTRDR
+1066 LEMKTRDR
-1074 ETLRTIYNELKKTQ
+1074 KTLRTIYNELKKTQ
-1088 ESQKDA
+1088 ESQKYA
-1094 NIEVATLT
+1094 NIKAATLT

-1119 LNKTAKTIVDL
+1119 LNKIAKTIVDL
-1130 DLSDEQKREVI
+1130 DLSEEQKREVI

-1168 ERIATAI
+1168 ERVSI
-1175 SSKYQLSVEKTTP
+1175 
-1188 QEKLNTIAKKITK
+1188 
-1201 LNLSDEQ
+1201 
-1208 KREVILKL
+1208 
-1216 KIPEKNKT
+1216 
-1224 TLREMYSNELEK
+1224 
-1236 NLNGERVATA
+1236 
-1246 ISSKYQ
+1246 
-1252 LSVEKTTPQEKLNTI
+1252 
-1267 AKKITKLNLSDEQ
+1267 
-1280 KREVILK
+1280 
-1287 LKIPEKNKTTL
+1287 
-1298 REMYS
+1298 
-1303 NELEKN
+1303 
-1309 LNGERVATA
+1309 ATA

-1377 FEEKLNWKIVTK
+1377 FEEKLNWKIFT
-1389 AIDISSKYQL
+1389 AATAISSKYQL

-1405 PQEKLKAIAN
+1405 PQEKLKGIAN

-1423 KVQEKEKE
+1423 KAQEKEKE

-1456 QVIKKVAPLAI
+1456 QVIKKVATLAI
-1467 TTKYELSEDQSNSP
+1467 TTEYELSEDQSNSP

-1492 NLDLTDEQ
+1492 KLDLSDEQ
-1500 KREVILEL
+1500 KREVIFEL
-1508 KIPEKDRDTLLSIYE
+1508 KIPEKDQDTLLSIYE
-1523 EQKKVANIAI
+1523 EQKKAANIAI
-1533 IKKYQPTA
+1533 IKKYQPNA
-1541 LYDLKEIAKHIA
+1541 QHDLKEIAKHIA

-1568 QLFQQNVNAVATTI
+1568 QLFQQNVHAVATTI
-1582 TNKHQLSENRPATS
+1582 TNKHQLSEKRPANP
-1596 NKLHRIANEVVYLN
+1596 NKLHRIANEVVNLN
-1610 FNIEQKLE
+1610 LNIDQKLE
-1618 LMRTLT
+1618 LMRTLALT
-1624 LAKADKDKLLNIFSN
+1624 QADKDKLRNIFSN

-1668 KDLHEIAFIIE
+1668 KDLHNIAITIE
-1679 NSYLDEKYM
+1679 NSSLDKKY
-1688 ETIPKAL
+1688 IDAVPNAL
-1695 VMRREDKK
+1695 VMTREDKET
-1703 ALRDIIREKAKQQ
+1703 LRDMIRERAKQQ
-1716 TEKKQENEADI
+1716 TEIKQENEADI
-1727 KINGKTIAEVVDDNA
+1727 KINGKTIAEVLDDNA
-1742 LLLSRAMNTALE
+1742 LLLSRAMDTALE
-1754 LKENQKVEPE
+1754 LKENEKVKPE

-1797 KELNEIT
+1797 KELNEII
-1804 NEKTTLLNKELEISQ
+1804 NEKTTLLNKELGISQ

-1872 KPGTLP
+1872 KSGTFP

-1885 LLNAVVQNKIVS
+1885 LLNVVVQNKIVS

-1906 YQLSENKTTS
+1906 YQLSENKTIS

-2063 PELDRTNLNPI
+2063 PELDRTNPNPI

-2107 LSQESAEVSR
+2107 LSQGSAEVSR

>member
-70 ALVALGKDLSKY
+70 ALVALEKDLSKY

-101 NLFQPRNRIVQPE
+101 NLFQPRNRIVRPE
-114 DQQSHASR
+114 DQQSHAYR

-179 PEDQL
+179 PEDQF

-231 PEEKKQLKPRN
+231 PEEKKQLQPRN

-321 DRLTDKYNLK
+321 DRLTVKYNLK

-366 EEKNLL
+366 EEKDLL

-421 TEGILLLLPL
+421 TAGILLLLPL
-431 IPEEKKLLQPRNRI
+431 NPEEKKLLQPRNRI
-445 AQPKDQPA
+445 AQPKD
-453 LAYELTEEKKQS
+453 
-465 INTETLVIDKD
+465 
-476 LSKGNPTSSEG
+476 
-487 NISDLPLIPEEKNL
+487 
-501 LQPSNRIA
+501 
-509 QPEGQPALAYELTE
+509 QPALAYELTE

-542 KDDPTSSGGNI
+542 KDDPTSSEGNI

-558 NPEEKNLLQPSNRI
+558 NPEEKKLLQPSNRI

-588 KKQSINTE
+588 KKQSTNME
-596 TLVIDKDLS
+596 TLVTLDKDLS
-605 KGNPTSSEGNIS
+605 KDDPTSSGGNIS
-617 DLPLIPEEKNLL
+617 NRPLNPEEKKLL

-644 AYELADEKKQSTNM
+644 AYELTEEKKQSTNM
-658 ETLVALDKDLSKG
+658 ETLVTLDKDLSKDDPTSSGGNISNRPLNPEEKKLLQPSNRIAQPDDQPALAYELTEEKKQSTNMETLAALDKDLSKD
-671 DPNST
+671 DPTSSEGNISNLPLNPEEKKLLQPSNKIAQPDDQPALAYELTEEKKQSTNMETLAALDKDLSKDDPTST

-681 DLPLNPEEKNL
+681 NRPLNPEEKNL

-777 LITQVINNATLAI
+777 LITQVINNATLGI

-798 NQSVPKEKLETIA
+798 NQSVPKEKLEAIA

-853 TQESQKDAEIKAATL
+853 TQESQKDAEIKAATI

-925 KELKKIQESQKD
+925 KELKKIQENQKD

-947 TNIYKLSEDQPNSQN
+947 KNIYKLSEDQPNSQN

-989 IPKKDKDTLRKMYTN
+989 IPKKDKDTLGTIYKELKIIQESQKDANIKAITIAITNIYKLSEDQSNSQNNLKAIAKTIWALDLSDEQKREVILELEIPKKDKDTLQKMYSN
-1004 ELEKKLQ
+1004 KLEKKLQ
-1011 ELHWERVSIATAISS
+1011 KLHWERVSIATAISS

-1037 QEKLKAIANELMD
+1037 QEKLK
-1050 LNPSEVQG
+1050 G
-1058 KGKDIFHL
+1058 
-1066 LEIKTRDR
+1066 
-1074 ETLRTIYNELKKTQ
+1074 
-1088 ESQKDA
+1088 
-1094 NIEVATLT
+1094 
-1102 ITNIY
+1102 
-1107 ELSKDQSNSPEK
+1107 
-1119 LNKTAKTIVDL
+1119 
-1130 DLSDEQKREVI
+1130 
-1141 LELKIPEKDKATL
+1141 
-1154 REMYSNELEKNLNG
+1154 
-1168 ERIATAI
+1168 
-1175 SSKYQLSVEKTTP
+1175 
-1188 QEKLNTIAKKITK
+1188 
-1201 LNLSDEQ
+1201 
-1208 KREVILKL
+1208 
-1216 KIPEKNKT
+1216 
-1224 TLREMYSNELEK
+1224 
-1236 NLNGERVATA
+1236 
-1246 ISSKYQ
+1246 
-1252 LSVEKTTPQEKLNTI
+1252 
-1267 AKKITKLNLSDEQ
+1267 
-1280 KREVILK
+1280 
-1287 LKIPEKNKTTL
+1287 
-1298 REMYS
+1298 
-1303 NELEKN
+1303 
-1309 LNGERVATA
+1309 
-1318 ISSKYQ
+1318 
-1324 LSVEKTTPQEKLN
+1324 
-1337 TIAKKITKLDLS
+1337 
-1349 DEQKREVIRILEIPE
+1349 
-1364 KDQDTLREMYLNK
+1364 
-1377 FEEKLNWKIVTK
+1377 
-1389 AIDISSKYQL
+1389 
-1399 SVEKTT
+1399 
-1405 PQEKLKAIAN
+1405 IAN

-1423 KVQEKEKE
+1423 KAQEKEKE

-1441 DRDTLRTIYKELKKI
+1441 DRDTLGTIYKELKKI
-1456 QVIKKVAPLAI
+1456 QVIKKVATLAI

-1508 KIPEKDRDTLLSIYE
+1508 KIPEKDQDTLLSIYE
-1523 EQKKVANIAI
+1523 EQKKAANIAI
-1533 IKKYQPTA
+1533 IKKYQPNA
-1541 LYDLKEIAKHIA
+1541 QYDLKEIAKHIA

-1568 QLFQQNVNAVATTI
+1568 QLFQQNVHAVATTI
-1582 TNKHQLSENRPATS
+1582 TNKHQLSEKRPANP
-1596 NKLHRIANEVVYLN
+1596 NKLHRIANEVVNLN
-1610 FNIEQKLE
+1610 LNIDQKLE
-1618 LMRTLT
+1618 LMRTLALT
-1624 LAKADKDKLLNIFSN
+1624 QADKDKLRNICSN

-1668 KDLHEIAFIIE
+1668 KDLHNIAITIE
-1679 NSYLDEKYM
+1679 NSSLDKKYM
-1688 ETIPKAL
+1688 DTVSNAL
-1695 VMRREDKK
+1695 VMTREDKET
-1703 ALRDIIREKAKQQ
+1703 LRDMIRERAKQQ

-1727 KINGKTIAEVVDDNA
+1727 KINGKTIAEVLDDNA
-1742 LLLSRAMNTALE
+1742 LLLSRAMDTALE
-1754 LKENQKVEPE
+1754 LKENEKVKPE

-1774 SRKLNEINRRNMPY
+1774 SRKLNEINRRNIPY

-1797 KELNEIT
+1797 EELSEII

-1830 SQGLNNLDSKPKN
+1830 SQGLNNLDSNPKD

-1885 LLNAVVQNKIVS
+1885 LLNVVVQNKIVS

-2031 RRNIPYMLTLTK
+2031 RRNIPYMLTLTN

-2063 PELDRTNLNPI
+2063 PELDRTNPNPI

-2107 LSQESAEVSR
+2107 LSQGSAEVSR

>member
-70 ALVALGKDLSKY
+70 ALVALEKDLSKY

-101 NLFQPRNRIVQPE
+101 NLFQPRNRIVRPE
-114 DQQSHASR
+114 DQQSHAYR

-179 PEDQL
+179 PEDQF

-284 PDSTEGILL
+284 PDSTAGILL

-321 DRLTDKYNLK
+321 DRLTVKYNLK

-421 TEGILLLLPL
+421 TAGILLLLPL
-431 IPEEKKLLQPRNRI
+431 NPEEKKLLQPRNRI
-445 AQPKDQPA
+445 AQPKD
-453 LAYELTEEKKQS
+453 
-465 INTETLVIDKD
+465 
-476 LSKGNPTSSEG
+476 
-487 NISDLPLIPEEKNL
+487 
-501 LQPSNRIA
+501 
-509 QPEGQPALAYELTE
+509 QPALAYELTE

-542 KDDPTSSGGNI
+542 KDDPTSSEGNI

-558 NPEEKNLLQPSNRI
+558 NSEEKKLLQPSNRI

-588 KKQSINTE
+588 KKQS
-596 TLVIDKDLS
+596 
-605 KGNPTSSEGNIS
+605 
-617 DLPLIPEEKNLL
+617 
-629 QPSNRIAQPEDQPAL
+629 
-644 AYELADEKKQSTNM
+644 TNM
-658 ETLVALDKDLSKG
+658 ETLVALDKDLSKD
-671 DPNST
+671 DPTSS

-681 DLPLNPEEKNL
+681 NRPLNPEEKNL

-853 TQESQKDAEIKAATL
+853 TQESQKDAEIKAATI

-947 TNIYKLSEDQPNSQN
+947 TNIYKLSEDQPNSQSNLKAIAKTIVDLDLSDEQKRKVILELEIPKKDKDTLRSIYKELKIIQESQKDANIKAVTLAITNIYKLSEDQPNSQN

-989 IPKKDKDTLRKMYTN
+989 IPKKDKDTLRKMYSN
-1004 ELEKKLQ
+1004 KLEKKLQ
-1011 ELHWERVSIATAISS
+1011 KLHWERVSIATAISS

-1058 KGKDIFHL
+1058 IGKDIFHL
-1066 LEIKTRDR
+1066 LEMKTRDR
-1074 ETLRTIYNELKKTQ
+1074 KTLRTIYNELKKTQ
-1088 ESQKDA
+1088 ESQKYA
-1094 NIEVATLT
+1094 NIKAATLT

-1119 LNKTAKTIVDL
+1119 LNKIAKTIVAL

-1141 LELKIPEKDKATL
+1141 LELKIPEKDK
-1154 REMYSNELEKNLNG
+1154 
-1168 ERIATAI
+1168 
-1175 SSKYQLSVEKTTP
+1175 
-1188 QEKLNTIAKKITK
+1188 
-1201 LNLSDEQ
+1201 
-1208 KREVILKL
+1208 
-1216 KIPEKNKT
+1216 T
-1224 TLREMYSNELEK
+1224 TLREMYSDELEK
-1236 NLNGERVATA
+1236 NLNGERVS
-1246 ISSKYQ
+1246 I
-1252 LSVEKTTPQEKLNTI
+1252 
-1267 AKKITKLNLSDEQ
+1267 
-1280 KREVILK
+1280 
-1287 LKIPEKNKTTL
+1287 
-1298 REMYS
+1298 
-1303 NELEKN
+1303 
-1309 LNGERVATA
+1309 ATA

-1377 FEEKLNWKIVTK
+1377 FEEKLNWKIFTVAT
-1389 AIDISSKYQL
+1389 AISSKYQL

-1423 KVQEKEKE
+1423 KAQEKEKE

-1441 DRDTLRTIYKELKKI
+1441 DRDTLRAIYKELKKI
-1456 QVIKKVAPLAI
+1456 QVIKKVATLAI
-1467 TTKYELSEDQSNSP
+1467 TNTYELSEDQSNSP

-1492 NLDLTDEQ
+1492 KLDLSDEQ
-1500 KREVILEL
+1500 KREVIFEL
-1508 KIPEKDRDTLLSIYE
+1508 KIPEKGQDTLLSIYE
-1523 EQKKVANIAI
+1523 EQKKAANIAI
-1533 IKKYQPTA
+1533 IKKYKPNAQ
-1541 LYDLKEIAKHIA
+1541 YDLKEIAKHIA

-1568 QLFQQNVNAVATTI
+1568 QLFQQNVYAVATTI
-1582 TNKHQLSENRPATS
+1582 TNKHQLSEKRPANP
-1596 NKLHRIANEVVYLN
+1596 NKLRRIANEVVNLN
-1610 FNIEQKLE
+1610 LNIDQKLE
-1618 LMRTLT
+1618 LMRTLALT
-1624 LAKADKDKLLNIFSN
+1624 QADKDKLRNIFSN

-1668 KDLHEIAFIIE
+1668 KDLHNIAITIE
-1679 NSYLDEKYM
+1679 NSSLDKKYID
-1688 ETIPKAL
+1688 TVSNAL
-1695 VMRREDKK
+1695 VMTREDKET
-1703 ALRDIIREKAKQQ
+1703 LRDMIRERAKQQ

-1727 KINGKTIAEVVDDNA
+1727 KINGKTIAEVLDDNA
-1742 LLLSRAMNTALE
+1742 LLLSRAMDTALE
-1754 LKENQKVEPE
+1754 LKENEKVKPE

>member
-1 MEKLNKKNGE
+1 M
-11 KVSVQSKNQRGIF
+11 
-24 YRLKDRL
+24 
-31 KLNKKNG
+31 
-38 KKVIV
+38 
-43 QAEDQP
+43 
-49 SLAYELTNKYKL
+49 
-61 EKNKSDDMK
+61 
-70 ALVALGKDLSKY
+70 
-82 DPATIEGILFYL
+82 
-94 PLTPEKK
+94 
-101 NLFQPRNRIVQPE
+101 
-114 DQQSHASR
+114 
-122 LTNKYELK
+122 
-130 MERTNPE
+130 
-137 KFAKLG
+137 
-143 RELSRY
+143 
-149 DPATIEGILL
+149 
-159 HLPLIPEEKDLLQ
+159 
-172 PRNRIVQ
+172 
-179 PEDQL
+179 
-184 ELADR
+184 
-189 LIDKYKLKNKHTNL
+189 
-203 KTMAALGKD
+203 
-212 LSRYDPD
+212 
-219 STEGILLHLPLI
+219 
-231 PEEKKQLKPRN
+231 
-242 RIVQP
+242 
-247 EDQLELAYR
+247 
-256 ITKKYKLK
+256 
-264 HQHTN
+264 
-269 LKTFVALGKDLSRYD
+269 
-284 PDSTEGILL
+284 
-293 HLPLIPEEKNLLQP
+293 
-307 RNRIVKPEDRLELA
+307 
-321 DRLTDKYNLK
+321 
-331 MERTD
+331 
-336 PVTFAKLDRELSKYD
+336 
-351 SDSTAGILLHLPLIP
+351 
-366 EEKNLL
+366 
-372 QPRNRIVK
+372 
-380 PENQPNLAYR
+380 
-390 LTKKYK
+390 
-396 LKNQHT
+396 
-402 NVKTLVA
+402 
-409 LGKELSKYDPNS
+409 
-421 TEGILLLLPL
+421 

-445 AQPKDQPA
+445 AQPKD
-453 LAYELTEEKKQS
+453 
-465 INTETLVIDKD
+465 
-476 LSKGNPTSSEG
+476 
-487 NISDLPLIPEEKNL
+487 
-501 LQPSNRIA
+501 
-509 QPEGQPALAYELTE
+509 QPALAYELTE

-558 NPEEKNLLQPSNRI
+558 NPKEKNLLQPSNRI

-588 KKQSINTE
+588 KKQSTNME
-596 TLVIDKDLS
+596 TLVALDKDLS
-605 KGNPTSSEGNIS
+605 KDDPTSSEGNIS
-617 DLPLIPEEKNLL
+617 NLPLNPEEKKLL

-644 AYELADEKKQSTNM
+644 AYELTEEKKQSTNM
-658 ETLVALDKDLSKG
+658 ETLVTLDKDLSKD
-671 DPNST
+671 DPTSSG
-676 EGNIS
+676 GNIS
-681 DLPLNPEEKNL
+681 NRPLNPEEKKL

-798 NQSVPKEKLETIA
+798 NQSVPKEKLETIT

-840 LEEIYREKRDLLQ
+840 LEEIYREKRDLLK
-853 TQESQKDAEIKAATL
+853 TQESQKDAEIKAATI

-989 IPKKDKDTLRKMYTN
+989 IPKKDKDTLRSIYKELKIIQESQKDANIKAVTLAITNIYKLSEDQPNSQNNLKAIAKTIVDLDLSDEQKREVILELEIPKKDKDTLRKMYSN
-1004 ELEKKLQ
+1004 KLEKKLQ
-1011 ELHWERVSIATAISS
+1011 KLHWERVSIATAISS

-1050 LNPSEVQG
+1050 LNPSEVQ
-1058 KGKDIFHL
+1058 
-1066 LEIKTRDR
+1066 
-1074 ETLRTIYNELKKTQ
+1074 
-1088 ESQKDA
+1088 
-1094 NIEVATLT
+1094 
-1102 ITNIY
+1102 
-1107 ELSKDQSNSPEK
+1107 
-1119 LNKTAKTIVDL
+1119 
-1130 DLSDEQKREVI
+1130 
-1141 LELKIPEKDKATL
+1141 
-1154 REMYSNELEKNLNG
+1154 
-1168 ERIATAI
+1168 
-1175 SSKYQLSVEKTTP
+1175 
-1188 QEKLNTIAKKITK
+1188 
-1201 LNLSDEQ
+1201 
-1208 KREVILKL
+1208 
-1216 KIPEKNKT
+1216 
-1224 TLREMYSNELEK
+1224 
-1236 NLNGERVATA
+1236 
-1246 ISSKYQ
+1246 
-1252 LSVEKTTPQEKLNTI
+1252 
-1267 AKKITKLNLSDEQ
+1267 
-1280 KREVILK
+1280 
-1287 LKIPEKNKTTL
+1287 
-1298 REMYS
+1298 
-1303 NELEKN
+1303 
-1309 LNGERVATA
+1309 
-1318 ISSKYQ
+1318 
-1324 LSVEKTTPQEKLN
+1324 
-1337 TIAKKITKLDLS
+1337 
-1349 DEQKREVIRILEIPE
+1349 
-1364 KDQDTLREMYLNK
+1364 
-1377 FEEKLNWKIVTK
+1377 
-1389 AIDISSKYQL
+1389 
-1399 SVEKTT
+1399 
-1405 PQEKLKAIAN
+1405 
-1415 ELIDLNLS
+1415 
-1423 KVQEKEKE
+1423 EKEKE
-1431 IIHLLEIETE
+1431 IIHLLAIETE

-1456 QVIKKVAPLAI
+1456 QVIKKVATLAI

-1492 NLDLTDEQ
+1492 KLDLSDEQ
-1500 KREVILEL
+1500 KREVIFEL

-1533 IKKYQPTA
+1533 IKKYQPNA
-1541 LYDLKEIAKHIA
+1541 QYDLKEIAKHIA

-1582 TNKHQLSENRPATS
+1582 TNKHQLSEDRPATS
-1596 NKLHRIANEVVYLN
+1596 NKLHRIANEVVNLN
-1610 FNIEQKLE
+1610 LNIDQKLE
-1618 LMRTLT
+1618 LMRTLALT
-1624 LAKADKDKLLNIFSN
+1624 QADKDKLRNIFSN

-1668 KDLHEIAFIIE
+1668 KDLHEIAITIE
-1679 NSYLDEKYM
+1679 NSSLDKKYM
-1688 ETIPKAL
+1688 DTVSNAL
-1695 VMRREDKK
+1695 VMTREDKET
-1703 ALRDIIREKAKQQ
+1703 LRDMIRERAKQQ
-1716 TEKKQENEADI
+1716 TEKKQENEVDI
-1727 KINGKTIAEVVDDNA
+1727 KINGKTIAEVLDDNA

-1754 LKENQKVEPE
+1754 LKENKKVEPE

-1885 LLNAVVQNKIVS
+1885 LLNVVVQNKIVS

-1906 YQLSENKTTS
+1906 YQLSENKTIS

-2063 PELDRTNLNPI
+2063 PELDRTNPNPI

-2107 LSQESAEVSR
+2107 LSQGSAEVSR

>member
-43 QAEDQP
+43 QPEDQP

-82 DPATIEGILFYL
+82 APATLEGILFYL

-114 DQQSHASR
+114 DQQSHAYR

-231 PEEKKQLKPRN
+231 PEEKKQLQPRN

-264 HQHTN
+264 HQHTS
-269 LKTFVALGKDLSRYD
+269 LKTFVALGKDLSRYN
-284 PDSTEGILL
+284 PDSTAGILL
-293 HLPLIPEEKNLLQP
+293 HLPLIPEEKDLLQP

-396 LKNQHT
+396 LKHQHT

-445 AQPKDQPA
+445 AQPK
-453 LAYELTEEKKQS
+453 
-465 INTETLVIDKD
+465 N
-476 LSKGNPTSSEG
+476 
-487 NISDLPLIPEEKNL
+487 
-501 LQPSNRIA
+501 
-509 QPEGQPALAYELTE
+509 QPALAYELTE

-542 KDDPTSSGGNI
+542 KDDPTSSEGNI

-558 NPEEKNLLQPSNRI
+558 NPEEKKLLQPSNRI

-588 KKQSINTE
+588 KKQSTSME

-605 KGNPTSSEGNIS
+605 KGDPTSTEGNIS
-617 DLPLIPEEKNLL
+617 NLPLNPEEKKLL
-629 QPSNRIAQPEDQPAL
+629 QPSNRIAQPKDQPAL
-644 AYELADEKKQSTNM
+644 AYELTEEKKQSTNM
-658 ETLVALDKDLSKG
+658 ETLVALDKDLSKD
-671 DPNST
+671 DPTST

-681 DLPLNPEEKNL
+681 NRPLNPEEKNL

-699 MESIDRTFFIDYLNE
+699 MDSEDRTFFIDYLNE

-726 KTKAALIEDLDKFYY
+726 KTKAALIEDLDTFYY

-777 LITQVINNATLAI
+777 LITQVINNATLGI

-853 TQESQKDAEIKAATL
+853 TQESQKDAEIKAATI

-893 LINRNLSTLQEH
+893 LINRNLSILQEH

-925 KELKKIQESQKD
+925 KELKKIQENQKD

-947 TNIYKLSEDQPNSQN
+947 KNIYKLSEDQPNSQN

-1058 KGKDIFHL
+1058 IGKDIFHL
-1066 LEIKTRDR
+1066 LEMKTRDR
-1074 ETLRTIYNELKKTQ
+1074 KTLRTIYNELKKTQ
-1088 ESQKDA
+1088 ESQKYA
-1094 NIEVATLT
+1094 NIKAATLT

-1119 LNKTAKTIVDL
+1119 LNKIAKTIVDL
-1130 DLSDEQKREVI
+1130 DLSEEQKREVI

-1168 ERIATAI
+1168 ERV
-1175 SSKYQLSVEKTTP
+1175 S
-1188 QEKLNTIAKKITK
+1188 IAK
-1201 LNLSDEQ
+1201 D
-1208 KREVILKL
+1208 
-1216 KIPEKNKT
+1216 
-1224 TLREMYSNELEK
+1224 
-1236 NLNGERVATA
+1236 
-1246 ISSKYQ
+1246 
-1252 LSVEKTTPQEKLNTI
+1252 
-1267 AKKITKLNLSDEQ
+1267 
-1280 KREVILK
+1280 
-1287 LKIPEKNKTTL
+1287 
-1298 REMYS
+1298 
-1303 NELEKN
+1303 
-1309 LNGERVATA
+1309 

-1377 FEEKLNWKIVTK
+1377 FEEKLNWKIFT
-1389 AIDISSKYQL
+1389 AATAISSKYQL

-1405 PQEKLKAIAN
+1405 PQEKLKGIAN
-1415 ELIDLNLS
+1415 ELMDLNLS
-1423 KVQEKEKE
+1423 KAQEKEKE

-1456 QVIKKVAPLAI
+1456 QVIKKVATLAI

-1492 NLDLTDEQ
+1492 KLDLSDEQ
-1500 KREVILEL
+1500 KREVIFEL
-1508 KIPEKDRDTLLSIYE
+1508 KIPEKDQDTLLSIYE

-1533 IKKYQPTA
+1533 IKKYQPNA
-1541 LYDLKEIAKHIA
+1541 QYDLKEIAKHIA

-1568 QLFQQNVNAVATTI
+1568 QLFQQNVHAVATTI
-1582 TNKHQLSENRPATS
+1582 TNKHQLSEDRPATS
-1596 NKLHRIANEVVYLN
+1596 NKLHRIANEVVNLN
-1610 FNIEQKLE
+1610 LNIDQKLE
-1618 LMRTLT
+1618 LMRTLALT
-1624 LAKADKDKLLNIFSN
+1624 QADKDKLRNIFSN

-1656 AYQLSENKTISP
+1656 AYQLSEHKTISP
-1668 KDLHEIAFIIE
+1668 KDLHNIAITIE
-1679 NSYLDEKYM
+1679 NSSLDKKYM
-1688 ETIPKAL
+1688 DAVPNAL
-1695 VMRREDKK
+1695 VMTREDKET
-1703 ALRDIIREKAKQQ
+1703 LRYMIRERAKQQ

-1727 KINGKTIAEVVDDNA
+1727 KINGKTIAEVLDDNA

-1754 LKENQKVEPE
+1754 LKENKKVEPE

-1774 SRKLNEINRRNMPY
+1774 SRKLNEINRRNIPY

-1797 KELNEIT
+1797 EELSEII
-1804 NEKTTLLNKELEISQ
+1804 NEKTTLLNKELGISQ
-1819 EPAKMNLSSTL
+1819 VPAKMNLSSTL
-1830 SQGLNNLDSKPKN
+1830 SQGLNNLDSNPKD

-1885 LLNAVVQNKIVS
+1885 LLNVVVQNKIVS
-1897 LLAETIKVN
+1897 LLAEEIKVN

-1976 KINGKTIAE
+1976 NINGKTIAE

-2031 RRNIPYMLTLTK
+2031 RRNIPYMLTLTN

-2063 PELDRTNLNPI
+2063 PELDRTNPNPI

-2107 LSQESAEVSR
+2107 LSQGSAEVSR

>member
-70 ALVALGKDLSKY
+70 ALVALGKDLSKHA
-82 DPATIEGILFYL
+82 PATIEGILFYL

-114 DQQSHASR
+114 DQQSHAYR

-137 KFAKLG
+137 NFAKLG

-231 PEEKKQLKPRN
+231 PEEKKQLQPRN

-293 HLPLIPEEKNLLQP
+293 HLPLIPEEKDLLQP
-307 RNRIVKPEDRLELA
+307 RNRIIKPEDRLELA
-321 DRLTDKYNLK
+321 DRLTVKYNLK

-351 SDSTAGILLHLPLIP
+351 SDSTEGILLHLPLIP

-421 TEGILLLLPL
+421 TAGILLLLPL
-431 IPEEKKLLQPRNRI
+431 NPEEKKLLQPRNRI
-445 AQPKDQPA
+445 AQPKD
-453 LAYELTEEKKQS
+453 
-465 INTETLVIDKD
+465 
-476 LSKGNPTSSEG
+476 
-487 NISDLPLIPEEKNL
+487 
-501 LQPSNRIA
+501 
-509 QPEGQPALAYELTE
+509 QPALAYELTE

-553 SNLPL
+553 SNFPL

-588 KKQSINTE
+588 KKQS
-596 TLVIDKDLS
+596 
-605 KGNPTSSEGNIS
+605 
-617 DLPLIPEEKNLL
+617 
-629 QPSNRIAQPEDQPAL
+629 
-644 AYELADEKKQSTNM
+644 TNM
-658 ETLVALDKDLSKG
+658 ETLVALDKDLSKD
-671 DPNST
+671 DPTSS

-681 DLPLNPEEKNL
+681 NRPLNPEEKNL

-699 MESIDRTFFIDYLNE
+699 MESIDRTFFIDYHNE

-853 TQESQKDAEIKAATL
+853 TQESQKDAEIKAATI

-947 TNIYKLSEDQPNSQN
+947 TNIYKLSEDQPNSQSNLKAIAKTIVDLDLSDEQKREVILELEIPKKDKDTLRSIYKELKIIQESQKDANIKAVTLAITNIYKLSEDQPNSQN

-989 IPKKDKDTLRKMYTN
+989 IPKKDKDTLRKMYSN
-1004 ELEKKLQ
+1004 KLEKKLQ
-1011 ELHWERVSIATAISS
+1011 KLHWERVSIATAISS

-1058 KGKDIFHL
+1058 IGKDIFHL
-1066 LEIKTRDR
+1066 LEMKTRDR
-1074 ETLRTIYNELKKTQ
+1074 KTLRTIYNELKKTQ
-1088 ESQKDA
+1088 ESQKYA
-1094 NIEVATLT
+1094 NIKAAT
-1102 ITNIY
+1102 
-1107 ELSKDQSNSPEK
+1107 
-1119 LNKTAKTIVDL
+1119 
-1130 DLSDEQKREVI
+1130 
-1141 LELKIPEKDKATL
+1141 
-1154 REMYSNELEKNLNG
+1154 
-1168 ERIATAI
+1168 
-1175 SSKYQLSVEKTTP
+1175 
-1188 QEKLNTIAKKITK
+1188 
-1201 LNLSDEQ
+1201 
-1208 KREVILKL
+1208 
-1216 KIPEKNKT
+1216 
-1224 TLREMYSNELEK
+1224 
-1236 NLNGERVATA
+1236 
-1246 ISSKYQ
+1246 
-1252 LSVEKTTPQEKLNTI
+1252 
-1267 AKKITKLNLSDEQ
+1267 
-1280 KREVILK
+1280 
-1287 LKIPEKNKTTL
+1287 
-1298 REMYS
+1298 
-1303 NELEKN
+1303 
-1309 LNGERVATA
+1309 
-1318 ISSKYQ
+1318 
-1324 LSVEKTTPQEKLN
+1324 
-1337 TIAKKITKLDLS
+1337 
-1349 DEQKREVIRILEIPE
+1349 
-1364 KDQDTLREMYLNK
+1364 
-1377 FEEKLNWKIVTK
+1377 
-1389 AIDISSKYQL
+1389 
-1399 SVEKTT
+1399 
-1405 PQEKLKAIAN
+1405 
-1415 ELIDLNLS
+1415 
-1423 KVQEKEKE
+1423 
-1431 IIHLLEIETE
+1431 
-1441 DRDTLRTIYKELKKI
+1441 
-1456 QVIKKVAPLAI
+1456 LAI

-1508 KIPEKDRDTLLSIYE
+1508 KIPEKDQDTLLSIYE
-1523 EQKKVANIAI
+1523 EQKKAANIAI
-1533 IKKYQPTA
+1533 IKKYQPNA
-1541 LYDLKEIAKHIA
+1541 QYDLKEIAKHIA
-1553 NERRNNVKKKSTESE
+1553 NERRNNVKKKSTESK
-1568 QLFQQNVNAVATTI
+1568 QLFQQNVHAVATTI
-1582 TNKHQLSENRPATS
+1582 TNKHQLSEKRPANP
-1596 NKLHRIANEVVYLN
+1596 NKLHRIANEVVNLN
-1610 FNIEQKLE
+1610 LNIDQKLE
-1618 LMRTLT
+1618 LMRTLALT
-1624 LAKADKDKLLNIFSN
+1624 QADKDKLRNIFSN

-1668 KDLHEIAFIIE
+1668 KDLHNIAITIE
-1679 NSYLDEKYM
+1679 NSSLDKKYKD
-1688 ETIPKAL
+1688 TVSNAL
-1695 VMRREDKK
+1695 VMTREDKET
-1703 ALRDIIREKAKQQ
+1703 LRDMIRERAKQQ

-1727 KINGKTIAEVVDDNA
+1727 KINGKTV
-1742 LLLSRAMNTALE
+1742 
-1754 LKENQKVEPE
+1754 
-1764 ILSMMAEFIG
+1764 
-1774 SRKLNEINRRNMPY
+1774 
-1788 MLTLTKEDK
+1788 
-1797 KELNEIT
+1797 
-1804 NEKTTLLNKELEISQ
+1804 
-1819 EPAKMNLSSTL
+1819 
-1830 SQGLNNLDSKPKN
+1830 
-1843 PLQTSPKPNLR
+1843 
-1854 TLLNQSENT
+1854 
-1863 PGLEPNTSP
+1863 
-1872 KPGTLP
+1872 
-1878 KAPARIN
+1878 
-1885 LLNAVVQNKIVS
+1885 
-1897 LLAETIKVN
+1897 
-1906 YQLSENKTTS
+1906 
-1916 PKDLHEI
+1916 
-1923 AITIENSYLDEKY
+1923 
-1936 MDTLSDN
+1936 
-1943 LVMRIEEK
+1943 
-1951 EALRD
+1951 
-1956 IIRERAK
+1956 
-1963 QQTDKKQENEADI
+1963 
-1976 KINGKTIAE
+1976 AE

-2005 ENQKVEPKMLSTMA
+2005 ENQKVEPKMLSTM
-2019 EFIGS
+2019 
-2024 RKLNEIN
+2024 
-2031 RRNIPYMLTLTK
+2031 
-2043 EDKKELNEIINGKT
+2043 
-2057 TLLSKL
+2057 
-2063 PELDRTNLNPI
+2063 
-2074 DQVPLPLNQRLSN
+2074 
-2087 RGSEQNTLPKPNKN
+2087 
-2101 IKQMNS
+2101 
-2107 LSQESAEVSR
+2107 

>member
-82 DPATIEGILFYL
+82 APATIEGILFYL

-114 DQQSHASR
+114 DQQSHAYR

-231 PEEKKQLKPRN
+231 PEEKKQLQPRN

-321 DRLTDKYNLK
+321 DRLTVKYNLK

-366 EEKNLL
+366 EEKDLL

-421 TEGILLLLPL
+421 TAGILLLLPL
-431 IPEEKKLLQPRNRI
+431 NPEEKKLLQPRNRI

-465 INTETLVIDKD
+465 
-476 LSKGNPTSSEG
+476 
-487 NISDLPLIPEEKNL
+487 
-501 LQPSNRIA
+501 
-509 QPEGQPALAYELTE
+509 
-523 EKKQSTNMETLVAL
+523 
-537 DKDLS
+537 
-542 KDDPTSSGGNI
+542 
-553 SNLPL
+553 
-558 NPEEKNLLQPSNRI
+558 
-572 AQPED
+572 
-577 QPALAYELTEE
+577 
-588 KKQSINTE
+588 
-596 TLVIDKDLS
+596 
-605 KGNPTSSEGNIS
+605 
-617 DLPLIPEEKNLL
+617 
-629 QPSNRIAQPEDQPAL
+629 
-644 AYELADEKKQSTNM
+644 TNM

-671 DPNST
+671 DPTST

-681 DLPLNPEEKNL
+681 NLPLNPEEKNL

-798 NQSVPKEKLETIA
+798 NQSVPKEKLEAIA

-853 TQESQKDAEIKAATL
+853 TQESQKDAEIKAATI

-925 KELKKIQESQKD
+925 KELKKIQENQKD

-947 TNIYKLSEDQPNSQN
+947 KNIYKLSEDQPNSQN

-989 IPKKDKDTLRKMYTN
+989 IPKKDKDTLGTIYKELKIIQESQKDANIKAITIAITNIYKLSEDQSNSQNNLKAIAKTIVDLDLSDEQKREVILELEIPKKDKDTLRKMYSN
-1004 ELEKKLQ
+1004 KLEKKLQ
-1011 ELHWERVSIATAISS
+1011 KLHWERVSIATAISS

-1058 KGKDIFHL
+1058 MGKDIFHL
-1066 LEIKTRDR
+1066 LEMKTRDR
-1074 ETLRTIYNELKKTQ
+1074 KTLRTIYNELKKTQ
-1088 ESQKDA
+1088 ESQKYA
-1094 NIEVATLT
+1094 NIKAATLT

-1141 LELKIPEKDKATL
+1141 L
-1154 REMYSNELEKNLNG
+1154 
-1168 ERIATAI
+1168 
-1175 SSKYQLSVEKTTP
+1175 
-1188 QEKLNTIAKKITK
+1188 
-1201 LNLSDEQ
+1201 
-1208 KREVILKL
+1208 KL

-1236 NLNGERVATA
+1236 NLNGER
-1246 ISSKYQ
+1246 I
-1252 LSVEKTTPQEKLNTI
+1252 
-1267 AKKITKLNLSDEQ
+1267 
-1280 KREVILK
+1280 
-1287 LKIPEKNKTTL
+1287 
-1298 REMYS
+1298 
-1303 NELEKN
+1303 
-1309 LNGERVATA
+1309 ATA

-1456 QVIKKVAPLAI
+1456 QVIKKVAPLAM
-1467 TTKYELSEDQSNSP
+1467 TTKYELTEDQSNSP

-1618 LMRTLT
+1618 LMRALT

-1695 VMRREDKK
+1695 GMRREDKK

-1727 KINGKTIAEVVDDNA
+1727 KINGKTIAEVLDDNA

>member
-1 MEKLNKKNGE
+1 NNMEKLNKKNGE

-43 QAEDQP
+43 QPEDQL

-82 DPATIEGILFYL
+82 APATIEGILFYL

-114 DQQSHASR
+114 DQQSHAYR

-231 PEEKKQLKPRN
+231 PEEKKQLQPRN

-351 SDSTAGILLHLPLIP
+351 SDSTEGILLHLPLIP

-465 INTETLVIDKD
+465 TNMETLVALDKD
-476 LSKGNPTSSEG
+476 LSKDDPTSSGG
-487 NISDLPLIPEEKNL
+487 NISNLPLNPKEKNL

-509 QPEGQPALAYELTE
+509 QPEDQPALAYELTE

-542 KDDPTSSGGNI
+542 KDDPTSSEGNI

-558 NPEEKNLLQPSNRI
+558 NPEEKKLLQPSNRI

-588 KKQSINTE
+588 KKQS
-596 TLVIDKDLS
+596 
-605 KGNPTSSEGNIS
+605 
-617 DLPLIPEEKNLL
+617 
-629 QPSNRIAQPEDQPAL
+629 
-644 AYELADEKKQSTNM
+644 TNM
-658 ETLVALDKDLSKG
+658 ETLVTLDKDLSKD
-671 DPNST
+671 DPTSSG
-676 EGNIS
+676 GNIS
-681 DLPLNPEEKNL
+681 NRPLNPEEKKL

-798 NQSVPKEKLETIA
+798 NQSVPKEKLETIT

-853 TQESQKDAEIKAATL
+853 TQESQKDAEIKAATI

-989 IPKKDKDTLRKMYTN
+989 IPKKDKDTLRSIYKELKIIQESQKDANIKAVTLAITNIYKLSEDQPNSQNNLKAIAKTIVDLDLSDEQKREVILELEIPKKDKDTLRKMYSN
-1004 ELEKKLQ
+1004 KLEKKLQ
-1011 ELHWERVSIATAISS
+1011 KLHWERVSIATAISS

-1058 KGKDIFHL
+1058 IGKDIFHL
-1066 LEIKTRDR
+1066 LEMKTRDR
-1074 ETLRTIYNELKKTQ
+1074 KTLRTIYNELKKTQ
-1088 ESQKDA
+1088 ESQKYA
-1094 NIEVATLT
+1094 NIKAATLT

-1141 LELKIPEKDKATL
+1141 LELKIPEKDK
-1154 REMYSNELEKNLNG
+1154 
-1168 ERIATAI
+1168 
-1175 SSKYQLSVEKTTP
+1175 
-1188 QEKLNTIAKKITK
+1188 
-1201 LNLSDEQ
+1201 
-1208 KREVILKL
+1208 
-1216 KIPEKNKT
+1216 T

-1236 NLNGERVATA
+1236 NLNGERVS
-1246 ISSKYQ
+1246 I
-1252 LSVEKTTPQEKLNTI
+1252 
-1267 AKKITKLNLSDEQ
+1267 
-1280 KREVILK
+1280 
-1287 LKIPEKNKTTL
+1287 
-1298 REMYS
+1298 
-1303 NELEKN
+1303 
-1309 LNGERVATA
+1309 ATA

-1377 FEEKLNWKIVTK
+1377 FEEKLNWKIFT
-1389 AIDISSKYQL
+1389 AATAISSKYQL

-1405 PQEKLKAIAN
+1405 PQEKLKGIAN

-1423 KVQEKEKE
+1423 KAQEKEKE
-1431 IIHLLEIETE
+1431 IIHLLAIETE

-1456 QVIKKVAPLAI
+1456 QVIKKVATLAI

-1492 NLDLTDEQ
+1492 KLDLSDEQ
-1500 KREVILEL
+1500 KREVIFEL

-1533 IKKYQPTA
+1533 IKKYQPNA
-1541 LYDLKEIAKHIA
+1541 QYDLKEIAKHIA

-1582 TNKHQLSENRPATS
+1582 TNKHQLSEDRPATS
-1596 NKLHRIANEVVYLN
+1596 NKLHRIANEVVNLN
-1610 FNIEQKLE
+1610 LNIDQKLE
-1618 LMRTLT
+1618 LMRTLALT
-1624 LAKADKDKLLNIFSN
+1624 QADKDKLRNIFSN

-1668 KDLHEIAFIIE
+1668 KDLHEIAITIE
-1679 NSYLDEKYM
+1679 NSSLDKKYM
-1688 ETIPKAL
+1688 DTVSNAL
-1695 VMRREDKK
+1695 VMTREDKET
-1703 ALRDIIREKAKQQ
+1703 LRDMIRERAKQQ
-1716 TEKKQENEADI
+1716 TEKKQENEVDI
-1727 KINGKTIAEVVDDNA
+1727 KINGKTIAEVLDDNA

-1754 LKENQKVEPE
+1754 LKENKKVEPE

-1885 LLNAVVQNKIVS
+1885 LLNVVVQNKIVS

-1906 YQLSENKTTS
+1906 YQLSENKTIS

-2063 PELDRTNLNPI
+2063 PELDRTNPNPI

-2107 LSQESAEVSR
+2107 LSQGSAEVSR

>member
-70 ALVALGKDLSKY
+70 ALVALEKDLSKY

-101 NLFQPRNRIVQPE
+101 NLFQPRNRIVRPE
-114 DQQSHASR
+114 DQQSHAYR

-179 PEDQL
+179 PEDQF

-284 PDSTEGILL
+284 PDSTAGILL

-321 DRLTDKYNLK
+321 DRLTVKYNLK

-421 TEGILLLLPL
+421 TAGILLLLPL
-431 IPEEKKLLQPRNRI
+431 NPEEKKLLQPRNRI
-445 AQPKDQPA
+445 AQPKD
-453 LAYELTEEKKQS
+453 
-465 INTETLVIDKD
+465 
-476 LSKGNPTSSEG
+476 
-487 NISDLPLIPEEKNL
+487 
-501 LQPSNRIA
+501 
-509 QPEGQPALAYELTE
+509 QPALAYELTE

-542 KDDPTSSGGNI
+542 KDDPTSSEGNI

-558 NPEEKNLLQPSNRI
+558 NSEEKKLLQPSNRI

-588 KKQSINTE
+588 KKQS
-596 TLVIDKDLS
+596 
-605 KGNPTSSEGNIS
+605 
-617 DLPLIPEEKNLL
+617 
-629 QPSNRIAQPEDQPAL
+629 
-644 AYELADEKKQSTNM
+644 TNM
-658 ETLVALDKDLSKG
+658 ETLVALDKDLSKD
-671 DPNST
+671 DPTSS

-681 DLPLNPEEKNL
+681 NRPLNPEEKNL

-853 TQESQKDAEIKAATL
+853 TQESQKDAEIKAATI

-905 EIIYLLEIETK
+905 EIIYLLEIPKK
-916 DRDTLRTIY
+916 DKDTLRSIY
-925 KELKKIQESQKD
+925 KELKIIQESQKD
-937 ANVKAVTIAF
+937 ANIKAVTLAI

-989 IPKKDKDTLRKMYTN
+989 IPKKDKDTLRKMYSN
-1004 ELEKKLQ
+1004 KLEKKLQ
-1011 ELHWERVSIATAISS
+1011 KLHWERVSIATAISS

-1058 KGKDIFHL
+1058 IGKDIFHL
-1066 LEIKTRDR
+1066 LEMKTRDR
-1074 ETLRTIYNELKKTQ
+1074 KTLRTIYNELKKTQ
-1088 ESQKDA
+1088 ESQKYA
-1094 NIEVATLT
+1094 NIKAATLT

-1119 LNKTAKTIVDL
+1119 LNKIAKTIVAL

-1141 LELKIPEKDKATL
+1141 LELKIPEKDK
-1154 REMYSNELEKNLNG
+1154 
-1168 ERIATAI
+1168 
-1175 SSKYQLSVEKTTP
+1175 
-1188 QEKLNTIAKKITK
+1188 
-1201 LNLSDEQ
+1201 
-1208 KREVILKL
+1208 
-1216 KIPEKNKT
+1216 T
-1224 TLREMYSNELEK
+1224 TLREMYSDELEK
-1236 NLNGERVATA
+1236 NLNGERVS
-1246 ISSKYQ
+1246 I
-1252 LSVEKTTPQEKLNTI
+1252 
-1267 AKKITKLNLSDEQ
+1267 
-1280 KREVILK
+1280 
-1287 LKIPEKNKTTL
+1287 
-1298 REMYS
+1298 
-1303 NELEKN
+1303 
-1309 LNGERVATA
+1309 ATA

-1377 FEEKLNWKIVTK
+1377 FEEKLNWKIFTVAT
-1389 AIDISSKYQL
+1389 AISSKYQL

-1423 KVQEKEKE
+1423 KAQEKEKE

-1441 DRDTLRTIYKELKKI
+1441 DRDTLRAIYKELKKI
-1456 QVIKKVAPLAI
+1456 QVIKKVATLAI
-1467 TTKYELSEDQSNSP
+1467 TNTYELSEDQSNSP

-1492 NLDLTDEQ
+1492 KLDLSDEQ
-1500 KREVILEL
+1500 KREVIFEL
-1508 KIPEKDRDTLLSIYE
+1508 KIPEKGQDTLLSIYE
-1523 EQKKVANIAI
+1523 EQKKAANIAI
-1533 IKKYQPTA
+1533 IKKYKPNAQ
-1541 LYDLKEIAKHIA
+1541 YDLKEIAKHIA

-1568 QLFQQNVNAVATTI
+1568 QLFQQNVHAVATTI
-1582 TNKHQLSENRPATS
+1582 TNKHQLSEKRPANP
-1596 NKLHRIANEVVYLN
+1596 NKLRRIANEVVNLN
-1610 FNIEQKLE
+1610 LNIDQKLE
-1618 LMRTLT
+1618 LMRTLALT
-1624 LAKADKDKLLNIFSN
+1624 QADKDKLRNIFSN

-1668 KDLHEIAFIIE
+1668 KDLHNIAITIE
-1679 NSYLDEKYM
+1679 NSSLDKKYID
-1688 ETIPKAL
+1688 TVSNAL
-1695 VMRREDKK
+1695 VMTREDKET
-1703 ALRDIIREKAKQQ
+1703 LRDMIRERAKQQ

-1727 KINGKTIAEVVDDNA
+1727 KINGKTIAEVLDDNA
-1742 LLLSRAMNTALE
+1742 LLLSRAMDTALE
-1754 LKENQKVEPE
+1754 LKENEKVKPE

>member
-1 MEKLNKKNGE
+1 M
-11 KVSVQSKNQRGIF
+11 
-24 YRLKDRL
+24 
-31 KLNKKNG
+31 
-38 KKVIV
+38 
-43 QAEDQP
+43 
-49 SLAYELTNKYKL
+49 
-61 EKNKSDDMK
+61 
-70 ALVALGKDLSKY
+70 
-82 DPATIEGILFYL
+82 
-94 PLTPEKK
+94 
-101 NLFQPRNRIVQPE
+101 
-114 DQQSHASR
+114 
-122 LTNKYELK
+122 
-130 MERTNPE
+130 
-137 KFAKLG
+137 
-143 RELSRY
+143 
-149 DPATIEGILL
+149 
-159 HLPLIPEEKDLLQ
+159 
-172 PRNRIVQ
+172 
-179 PEDQL
+179 
-184 ELADR
+184 
-189 LIDKYKLKNKHTNL
+189 
-203 KTMAALGKD
+203 
-212 LSRYDPD
+212 
-219 STEGILLHLPLI
+219 
-231 PEEKKQLKPRN
+231 
-242 RIVQP
+242 
-247 EDQLELAYR
+247 
-256 ITKKYKLK
+256 
-264 HQHTN
+264 
-269 LKTFVALGKDLSRYD
+269 
-284 PDSTEGILL
+284 
-293 HLPLIPEEKNLLQP
+293 
-307 RNRIVKPEDRLELA
+307 
-321 DRLTDKYNLK
+321 
-331 MERTD
+331 
-336 PVTFAKLDRELSKYD
+336 
-351 SDSTAGILLHLPLIP
+351 
-366 EEKNLL
+366 
-372 QPRNRIVK
+372 
-380 PENQPNLAYR
+380 
-390 LTKKYK
+390 
-396 LKNQHT
+396 
-402 NVKTLVA
+402 
-409 LGKELSKYDPNS
+409 
-421 TEGILLLLPL
+421 

-445 AQPKDQPA
+445 AQPKD
-453 LAYELTEEKKQS
+453 
-465 INTETLVIDKD
+465 
-476 LSKGNPTSSEG
+476 
-487 NISDLPLIPEEKNL
+487 
-501 LQPSNRIA
+501 
-509 QPEGQPALAYELTE
+509 QPALAYELTE

-558 NPEEKNLLQPSNRI
+558 NPKEKNLLQPSNRI

-588 KKQSINTE
+588 KKQSTNME
-596 TLVIDKDLS
+596 TLVALDKDLS
-605 KGNPTSSEGNIS
+605 KDDPTSSEGNIS
-617 DLPLIPEEKNLL
+617 NLPLNPEEKKLL

-644 AYELADEKKQSTNM
+644 AYELTEEKKQSTNM
-658 ETLVALDKDLSKG
+658 ETLVTLDKDLSKD
-671 DPNST
+671 DPTSSG
-676 EGNIS
+676 GNIS
-681 DLPLNPEEKNL
+681 NRPLNPEEKKL

-798 NQSVPKEKLETIA
+798 NQSVPKEKLETIT

-840 LEEIYREKRDLLQ
+840 LEEIYREKRDLLK
-853 TQESQKDAEIKAATL
+853 TQESQKDAEIKAATI

-989 IPKKDKDTLRKMYTN
+989 IPKKDKDTLRSIYKELKIIQESQKDANIKAVTLAITNIYKLSEDQPNSQNNLKAIAKTIVDLDLSDEQKREVILELEIPKKDKDTLRKMYSN
-1004 ELEKKLQ
+1004 KLEKKLQ
-1011 ELHWERVSIATAISS
+1011 KLHWERVSIATAISS

-1050 LNPSEVQG
+1050 LN
-1058 KGKDIFHL
+1058 
-1066 LEIKTRDR
+1066 
-1074 ETLRTIYNELKKTQ
+1074 
-1088 ESQKDA
+1088 
-1094 NIEVATLT
+1094 
-1102 ITNIY
+1102 
-1107 ELSKDQSNSPEK
+1107 LSK
-1119 LNKTAKTIVDL
+1119 A
-1130 DLSDEQKREVI
+1130 
-1141 LELKIPEKDKATL
+1141 
-1154 REMYSNELEKNLNG
+1154 
-1168 ERIATAI
+1168 
-1175 SSKYQLSVEKTTP
+1175 
-1188 QEKLNTIAKKITK
+1188 
-1201 LNLSDEQ
+1201 
-1208 KREVILKL
+1208 
-1216 KIPEKNKT
+1216 
-1224 TLREMYSNELEK
+1224 
-1236 NLNGERVATA
+1236 
-1246 ISSKYQ
+1246 
-1252 LSVEKTTPQEKLNTI
+1252 
-1267 AKKITKLNLSDEQ
+1267 
-1280 KREVILK
+1280 
-1287 LKIPEKNKTTL
+1287 
-1298 REMYS
+1298 
-1303 NELEKN
+1303 
-1309 LNGERVATA
+1309 
-1318 ISSKYQ
+1318 
-1324 LSVEKTTPQEKLN
+1324 
-1337 TIAKKITKLDLS
+1337 
-1349 DEQKREVIRILEIPE
+1349 
-1364 KDQDTLREMYLNK
+1364 
-1377 FEEKLNWKIVTK
+1377 
-1389 AIDISSKYQL
+1389 
-1399 SVEKTT
+1399 
-1405 PQEKLKAIAN
+1405 
-1415 ELIDLNLS
+1415 
-1423 KVQEKEKE
+1423 QEKEKE
-1431 IIHLLEIETE
+1431 IIHLLAIETE

-1456 QVIKKVAPLAI
+1456 QVIKKVATLAI

-1492 NLDLTDEQ
+1492 KLDLSDEQ
-1500 KREVILEL
+1500 KREVIFEL

-1533 IKKYQPTA
+1533 IKKYQPNA
-1541 LYDLKEIAKHIA
+1541 QYDLKEIAKHIA

-1582 TNKHQLSENRPATS
+1582 TNKHQLSEDRPATS
-1596 NKLHRIANEVVYLN
+1596 NKLHRIANEVVNLN
-1610 FNIEQKLE
+1610 LNIDQKLE
-1618 LMRTLT
+1618 LMRTLALT
-1624 LAKADKDKLLNIFSN
+1624 QADKDKLRNIFSN

-1668 KDLHEIAFIIE
+1668 KDLHEIAITIE
-1679 NSYLDEKYM
+1679 NSSLDKKYM
-1688 ETIPKAL
+1688 DTVSNAL
-1695 VMRREDKK
+1695 VMTREDKET
-1703 ALRDIIREKAKQQ
+1703 LRDMIRERAKQQ
-1716 TEKKQENEADI
+1716 TEKKQENEVDI
-1727 KINGKTIAEVVDDNA
+1727 KINGKTIAEVLDDNA

-1754 LKENQKVEPE
+1754 LKENKKVEPE

-1885 LLNAVVQNKIVS
+1885 LLNVVVQNKIVS

-1906 YQLSENKTTS
+1906 YQLSENKTIS

-2063 PELDRTNLNPI
+2063 PELDRTNPNPI

-2107 LSQESAEVSR
+2107 LSQGSAEVSR

>member
-509 QPEGQPALAYELTE
+509 QPEDQPALAYELADEKKQSTNMETLVIDKDLSKGNPTSSEGNISDLPLIPEEKNLLQPSNRIAQPEGQPALAYELTE

-558 NPEEKNLLQPSNRI
+558 N
-572 AQPED
+572 
-577 QPALAYELTEE
+577 
-588 KKQSINTE
+588 
-596 TLVIDKDLS
+596 
-605 KGNPTSSEGNIS
+605 
-617 DLPLIPEEKNLL
+617 PEEKNLL

-1141 LELKIPEKDKATL
+1141 LELKIPEKNKTTL

-1201 LNLSDEQ
+1201 LN
-1208 KREVILKL
+1208 
-1216 KIPEKNKT
+1216 
-1224 TLREMYSNELEK
+1224 
-1236 NLNGERVATA
+1236 
-1246 ISSKYQ
+1246 
-1252 LSVEKTTPQEKLNTI
+1252 
-1267 AKKITKLNLSDEQ
+1267 
-1280 KREVILK
+1280 
-1287 LKIPEKNKTTL
+1287 
-1298 REMYS
+1298 
-1303 NELEKN
+1303 
-1309 LNGERVATA
+1309 
-1318 ISSKYQ
+1318 
-1324 LSVEKTTPQEKLN
+1324 
-1337 TIAKKITKLDLS
+1337 LS

>member
-82 DPATIEGILFYL
+82 APATIEGILFYL

-114 DQQSHASR
+114 DQQSHAYR

-231 PEEKKQLKPRN
+231 PEEKKQLQPRN

-431 IPEEKKLLQPRNRI
+431 NPEEKKLLQPRNRI

-465 INTETLVIDKD
+465 TNVETLVALDKDLSKDDPTSSGGNISNLPLNSEEKNLLQPSNRIAQPEDQPALAYELTEEKKQSTNTETLVIDKD
-476 LSKGNPTSSEG
+476 LSKGDPTSTEG
-487 NISDLPLIPEEKNL
+487 NISNRPLNPEEKNL

-523 EKKQSTNMETLVAL
+523 EKKQSTNMETLAAL

-542 KDDPTSSGGNI
+542 KDDPTS
-553 SNLPL
+553 
-558 NPEEKNLLQPSNRI
+558 
-572 AQPED
+572 
-577 QPALAYELTEE
+577 
-588 KKQSINTE
+588 
-596 TLVIDKDLS
+596 
-605 KGNPTSSEGNIS
+605 
-617 DLPLIPEEKNLL
+617 
-629 QPSNRIAQPEDQPAL
+629 
-644 AYELADEKKQSTNM
+644 
-658 ETLVALDKDLSKG
+658 
-671 DPNST
+671 T

-681 DLPLNPEEKNL
+681 NRPLNPEEKNL

-777 LITQVINNATLAI
+777 LITQVINNATLGI

-831 EISKEDRAT
+831 EISKEDRTT

-853 TQESQKDAEIKAATL
+853 TQESQKDAEIKAATI

-925 KELKKIQESQKD
+925 KELKKIQENQKD

-947 TNIYKLSEDQPNSQN
+947 KNIYKLSEDQPNSQN

-989 IPKKDKDTLRKMYTN
+989 IPKKDKDTLGTIYKELKIIQESQKDANIKAITLAITNIYKLSEDQSNSQNNLKAIAKTIVDLDLSDEQKREVILELEIPKKDKDTLRKMYSN
-1004 ELEKKLQ
+1004 KLEKKLQ
-1011 ELHWERVSIATAISS
+1011 KLHWERVSIATAISS

-1058 KGKDIFHL
+1058 IGKDIFHL
-1066 LEIKTRDR
+1066 LEMKTRDR
-1074 ETLRTIYNELKKTQ
+1074 KTLRTIYNELKKTQ
-1088 ESQKDA
+1088 ESQKYA
-1094 NIEVATLT
+1094 NIKAATLT

-1119 LNKTAKTIVDL
+1119 LNKIAKTIVDL
-1130 DLSDEQKREVI
+1130 DLSEEQKREVI

-1168 ERIATAI
+1168 ERVSIATAI

-1188 QEKLNTIAKKITK
+1188 QEKLK
-1201 LNLSDEQ
+1201 
-1208 KREVILKL
+1208 
-1216 KIPEKNKT
+1216 
-1224 TLREMYSNELEK
+1224 
-1236 NLNGERVATA
+1236 G
-1246 ISSKYQ
+1246 
-1252 LSVEKTTPQEKLNTI
+1252 
-1267 AKKITKLNLSDEQ
+1267 
-1280 KREVILK
+1280 
-1287 LKIPEKNKTTL
+1287 
-1298 REMYS
+1298 
-1303 NELEKN
+1303 
-1309 LNGERVATA
+1309 
-1318 ISSKYQ
+1318 
-1324 LSVEKTTPQEKLN
+1324 
-1337 TIAKKITKLDLS
+1337 
-1349 DEQKREVIRILEIPE
+1349 
-1364 KDQDTLREMYLNK
+1364 
-1377 FEEKLNWKIVTK
+1377 
-1389 AIDISSKYQL
+1389 
-1399 SVEKTT
+1399 
-1405 PQEKLKAIAN
+1405 IAN

-1423 KVQEKEKE
+1423 KAQEKEKE

-1456 QVIKKVAPLAI
+1456 QVIKKAATLAI

-1500 KREVILEL
+1500 KREIILEL
-1508 KIPEKDRDTLLSIYE
+1508 KIPEKDQDTLLSIYE
-1523 EQKKVANIAI
+1523 EQKKAANIAI
-1533 IKKYQPTA
+1533 IKKYQPNA
-1541 LYDLKEIAKHIA
+1541 QYDLKEIAKHIA

-1568 QLFQQNVNAVATTI
+1568 QLFQQNVHAVATTI
-1582 TNKHQLSENRPATS
+1582 TNKHQLSEKRPANP
-1596 NKLHRIANEVVYLN
+1596 NKLHRIANEVVNLN
-1610 FNIEQKLE
+1610 LNIDQKLE
-1618 LMRTLT
+1618 LMRTLALT
-1624 LAKADKDKLLNIFSN
+1624 QADKDKLRNIFSN

-1668 KDLHEIAFIIE
+1668 KDLHNIAITIE
-1679 NSYLDEKYM
+1679 NSSLDKKY
-1688 ETIPKAL
+1688 IDAVPNAL
-1695 VMRREDKK
+1695 VMTREDKET
-1703 ALRDIIREKAKQQ
+1703 LRDMIRERAKQQ
-1716 TEKKQENEADI
+1716 TEKKQENETDI
-1727 KINGKTIAEVVDDNA
+1727 KINGKTIAEVLDDNA
-1742 LLLSRAMNTALE
+1742 LLLSRAMDTALE
-1754 LKENQKVEPE
+1754 LKENEKVKPE

-1774 SRKLNEINRRNMPY
+1774 SRKLNEINRRNIPY

-1797 KELNEIT
+1797 EELSEII

-1830 SQGLNNLDSKPKN
+1830 SQGLNNLDSNPKD

-1885 LLNAVVQNKIVS
+1885 LLNVVVQNKIVS

-1985 VVDDNALLLSRA
+1985 VLDDNALLLSRA
-1997 MNTALALK
+1997 MNTALALN

-2063 PELDRTNLNPI
+2063 PELDRTNPNPI

-2087 RGSEQNTLPKPNKN
+2087 RESEQNTLPKPNKN

-2107 LSQESAEVSR
+2107 LSQGSAEVSR

>member
-43 QAEDQP
+43 QPEDQP

-82 DPATIEGILFYL
+82 APATIEGILFYL
-94 PLTPEKK
+94 SLTPEKK
-101 NLFQPRNRIVQPE
+101 KLFQPRNRIVKPE
-114 DQQSHASR
+114 DQQSHAYR

-179 PEDQL
+179 PEDQF

-231 PEEKKQLKPRN
+231 PEEKKQLQPRN

-284 PDSTEGILL
+284 PDSTAGILL

-421 TEGILLLLPL
+421 TAGILLLLPL
-431 IPEEKKLLQPRNRI
+431 NPEEKKLLQPRNRI

-465 INTETLVIDKD
+465 
-476 LSKGNPTSSEG
+476 
-487 NISDLPLIPEEKNL
+487 
-501 LQPSNRIA
+501 
-509 QPEGQPALAYELTE
+509 
-523 EKKQSTNMETLVAL
+523 TNMETLAAL

-542 KDDPTSSGGNI
+542 KDDPTSSEGNI
-553 SNLPL
+553 SN
-558 NPEEKNLLQPSNRI
+558 R
-572 AQPED
+572 
-577 QPALAYELTEE
+577 
-588 KKQSINTE
+588 
-596 TLVIDKDLS
+596 
-605 KGNPTSSEGNIS
+605 
-617 DLPLIPEEKNLL
+617 
-629 QPSNRIAQPEDQPAL
+629 
-644 AYELADEKKQSTNM
+644 
-658 ETLVALDKDLSKG
+658 
-671 DPNST
+671 
-676 EGNIS
+676 
-681 DLPLNPEEKNL
+681 PLNPEEKNL

-798 NQSVPKEKLETIA
+798 NQSVPKEKLEAIA

-853 TQESQKDAEIKAATL
+853 TQESQKDAEIKAATI

-989 IPKKDKDTLRKMYTN
+989 IPKKDKDTLRKMYSN
-1004 ELEKKLQ
+1004 KLEKKLQ
-1011 ELHWERVSIATAISS
+1011 KLHWERVSIATAISS

-1058 KGKDIFHL
+1058 IGKDIFHL
-1066 LEIKTRDR
+1066 LEMKTRDR
-1074 ETLRTIYNELKKTQ
+1074 KTLRTIYNELKKTQ
-1088 ESQKDA
+1088 ESQKYA
-1094 NIEVATLT
+1094 NIKAATLT

-1141 LELKIPEKDKATL
+1141 LELKIPEKDK
-1154 REMYSNELEKNLNG
+1154 
-1168 ERIATAI
+1168 
-1175 SSKYQLSVEKTTP
+1175 
-1188 QEKLNTIAKKITK
+1188 
-1201 LNLSDEQ
+1201 
-1208 KREVILKL
+1208 
-1216 KIPEKNKT
+1216 T

-1236 NLNGERVATA
+1236 NLNGERVS
-1246 ISSKYQ
+1246 I
-1252 LSVEKTTPQEKLNTI
+1252 
-1267 AKKITKLNLSDEQ
+1267 
-1280 KREVILK
+1280 
-1287 LKIPEKNKTTL
+1287 
-1298 REMYS
+1298 
-1303 NELEKN
+1303 
-1309 LNGERVATA
+1309 ATA

-1377 FEEKLNWKIVTK
+1377 FEEKLNWKIFT
-1389 AIDISSKYQL
+1389 AATAISSKYQL

-1405 PQEKLKAIAN
+1405 PQEKLKGIAN

-1423 KVQEKEKE
+1423 KAQEKEKE
-1431 IIHLLEIETE
+1431 IIHLLAIETE

-1456 QVIKKVAPLAI
+1456 QVIKKVATLAI

-1492 NLDLTDEQ
+1492 KLDLSDEQ
-1500 KREVILEL
+1500 KREVIFEL

-1533 IKKYQPTA
+1533 IKKYQPNA
-1541 LYDLKEIAKHIA
+1541 QYDLKEIAKHIA

-1568 QLFQQNVNAVATTI
+1568 QLFQQNVHAVATTI
-1582 TNKHQLSENRPATS
+1582 TNKHQLSEDRPATS
-1596 NKLHRIANEVVYLN
+1596 NKLHRIANEVVNLN
-1610 FNIEQKLE
+1610 LNIDQKLE
-1618 LMRTLT
+1618 LMRTLALT
-1624 LAKADKDKLLNIFSN
+1624 QADKDKLRNIFSN

-1668 KDLHEIAFIIE
+1668 KDLHEIAITIE
-1679 NSYLDEKYM
+1679 NSSLDKKYM
-1688 ETIPKAL
+1688 DTVSNAL
-1695 VMRREDKK
+1695 VMTREDKET
-1703 ALRDIIREKAKQQ
+1703 LRDMIRERAKQQ
-1716 TEKKQENEADI
+1716 TEKKQENEVDI
-1727 KINGKTIAEVVDDNA
+1727 KINGKTIAEVLDDNA

-1754 LKENQKVEPE
+1754 LKENKKVEPE

-1885 LLNAVVQNKIVS
+1885 LLNVVVQNKIVS

-1906 YQLSENKTTS
+1906 YQLSENKTIS

-2063 PELDRTNLNPI
+2063 PELDRTNPNPI

-2107 LSQESAEVSR
+2107 LSQGSAEVSR

>member
-43 QAEDQP
+43 QPEDQL

-82 DPATIEGILFYL
+82 APATIEGILFYL

-114 DQQSHASR
+114 DQQSHAYR

-184 ELADR
+184 ELAER
-189 LIDKYKLKNKHTNL
+189 LIDKYK
-203 KTMAALGKD
+203 
-212 LSRYDPD
+212 
-219 STEGILLHLPLI
+219 
-231 PEEKKQLKPRN
+231 
-242 RIVQP
+242 
-247 EDQLELAYR
+247 
-256 ITKKYKLK
+256 
-264 HQHTN
+264 
-269 LKTFVALGKDLSRYD
+269 
-284 PDSTEGILL
+284 
-293 HLPLIPEEKNLLQP
+293 
-307 RNRIVKPEDRLELA
+307 
-321 DRLTDKYNLK
+321 LK

-372 QPRNRIVK
+372 QPSNRIVK

-421 TEGILLLLPL
+421 TAGILLLLPL
-431 IPEEKKLLQPRNRI
+431 NPEEKKLLQPRNRI
-445 AQPKDQPA
+445 AQPKD
-453 LAYELTEEKKQS
+453 
-465 INTETLVIDKD
+465 
-476 LSKGNPTSSEG
+476 
-487 NISDLPLIPEEKNL
+487 
-501 LQPSNRIA
+501 
-509 QPEGQPALAYELTE
+509 QPALAYELTE

-542 KDDPTSSGGNI
+542 KDDPTSSEGNI
-553 SNLPL
+553 SNRPL
-558 NPEEKNLLQPSNRI
+558 NPEEKKLLQPSNRI
-572 AQPED
+572 AQPKD

-588 KKQSINTE
+588 KKQSTNTE

-605 KGNPTSSEGNIS
+605 KGDPT
-617 DLPLIPEEKNLL
+617 
-629 QPSNRIAQPEDQPAL
+629 
-644 AYELADEKKQSTNM
+644 
-658 ETLVALDKDLSKG
+658 
-671 DPNST
+671 ST

-681 DLPLNPEEKNL
+681 NLSLNPEEKNL

-765 ELLNDQIPKVNE
+765 ELLDDQIPKVNE
-777 LITQVINNATLAI
+777 LITQVINNATLGI

-840 LEEIYREKRDLLQ
+840 LEEIYREKQDLLQ
-853 TQESQKDAEIKAATL
+853 TQESQKDAEIKAATI

-947 TNIYKLSEDQPNSQN
+947 KNIYKLSEDQPNSQN

-989 IPKKDKDTLRKMYTN
+989 IPKKDKDTLRSIYKELKIIQESQKDANIKAVTLAITNIYKLSEDQPNSQNNIKAIAKTIVDLDLSDEQKREVILELEIPKKDKATLRKMYSN

-1011 ELHWERVSIATAISS
+1011 KLHWERVSIATAISS

-1058 KGKDIFHL
+1058 MGKDIFHL

-1074 ETLRTIYNELKKTQ
+1074 KTLRTIYNELKKTQ

-1094 NIEVATLT
+1094 NIKAATLT

-1119 LNKTAKTIVDL
+1119 LNKTAKTIVAL

-1141 LELKIPEKDKATL
+1141 LKLKIPEKDKTTL
-1154 REMYSNELEKNLNG
+1154 REMYSNELEKSLNG
-1168 ERIATAI
+1168 ERVSIAKDI

-1188 QEKLNTIAKKITK
+1188 QEKLKA
-1201 LNLSDEQ
+1201 
-1208 KREVILKL
+1208 
-1216 KIPEKNKT
+1216 
-1224 TLREMYSNELEK
+1224 
-1236 NLNGERVATA
+1236 
-1246 ISSKYQ
+1246 
-1252 LSVEKTTPQEKLNTI
+1252 
-1267 AKKITKLNLSDEQ
+1267 
-1280 KREVILK
+1280 
-1287 LKIPEKNKTTL
+1287 
-1298 REMYS
+1298 
-1303 NELEKN
+1303 
-1309 LNGERVATA
+1309 
-1318 ISSKYQ
+1318 
-1324 LSVEKTTPQEKLN
+1324 
-1337 TIAKKITKLDLS
+1337 IAKKITKLDLS

-1377 FEEKLNWKIVTK
+1377 FEEKLNWKIVTT
-1389 AIDISSKYQL
+1389 ATAISSKYQL

-1423 KVQEKEKE
+1423 KAQEKE

-1441 DRDTLRTIYKELKKI
+1441 DRDTLRTIYKEQKKI
-1456 QVIKKVAPLAI
+1456 QVIKNAATLAM

-1541 LYDLKEIAKHIA
+1541 QYDLKEIAKHIA

-1568 QLFQQNVNAVATTI
+1568 QLFQQNVHAVATII
-1582 TNKHQLSENRPATS
+1582 TNKHQLSEKRPANP
-1596 NKLHRIANEVVYLN
+1596 NKLHRIANEVVNLN
-1610 FNIEQKLE
+1610 LNIDQKLE
-1618 LMRTLT
+1618 LMRTLALT
-1624 LAKADKDKLLNIFSN
+1624 QADKDKLRNIFSN

-1668 KDLHEIAFIIE
+1668 KDLHNIAITIE
-1679 NSYLDEKYM
+1679 NSSLDKKYM
-1688 ETIPKAL
+1688 DTVSNAL
-1695 VMRREDKK
+1695 VMTREDKET
-1703 ALRDIIREKAKQQ
+1703 LRDMIRERAKQQ

-1727 KINGKTIAEVVDDNA
+1727 KINGKTIAEVLDDNA
-1742 LLLSRAMNTALE
+1742 LLLSRAMDTALE
-1754 LKENQKVEPE
+1754 LKENEKVKPE

-1774 SRKLNEINRRNMPY
+1774 SRKLNEINRRNIPY

-1797 KELNEIT
+1797 EELSEII
-1804 NEKTTLLNKELEISQ
+1804 NEKTTLLNKELGISQ
-1819 EPAKMNLSSTL
+1819 VPAKMNLSSTL
-1830 SQGLNNLDSKPKN
+1830 SQGLNNLDSNPKD

-1863 PGLEPNTSP
+1863 PGLEPNTLP

-1885 LLNAVVQNKIVS
+1885 LLNVVVQNKIVS

-1906 YQLSENKTTS
+1906 YQLSENKTIS

-1963 QQTDKKQENEADI
+1963 QQTEKKQENEADI

-1997 MNTALALK
+1997 MNTALALN
-2005 ENQKVEPKMLSTMA
+2005 ENQKVEPKMLSTIA

-2031 RRNIPYMLTLTK
+2031 RRNIPYMLTLTN

-2063 PELDRTNLNPI
+2063 PELDRTNPNPI

-2087 RGSEQNTLPKPNKN
+2087 RGSEQITLPKPNKN

-2107 LSQESAEVSR
+2107 LSQGSAEVSR

>member
-82 DPATIEGILFYL
+82 APATIEGILFYL

-114 DQQSHASR
+114 DQQSHAYR

-231 PEEKKQLKPRN
+231 PEEKKQLQPRN

-269 LKTFVALGKDLSRYD
+269 
-284 PDSTEGILL
+284 
-293 HLPLIPEEKNLLQP
+293 
-307 RNRIVKPEDRLELA
+307 
-321 DRLTDKYNLK
+321 
-331 MERTD
+331 
-336 PVTFAKLDRELSKYD
+336 
-351 SDSTAGILLHLPLIP
+351 
-366 EEKNLL
+366 
-372 QPRNRIVK
+372 
-380 PENQPNLAYR
+380 
-390 LTKKYK
+390 
-396 LKNQHT
+396 
-402 NVKTLVA
+402 VKTLAA

-445 AQPKDQPA
+445 AQPK
-453 LAYELTEEKKQS
+453 
-465 INTETLVIDKD
+465 N
-476 LSKGNPTSSEG
+476 
-487 NISDLPLIPEEKNL
+487 
-501 LQPSNRIA
+501 
-509 QPEGQPALAYELTE
+509 QPALAYELTE

-542 KDDPTSSGGNI
+542 KDDPTSSEENI

-588 KKQSINTE
+588 KKQSTNTE

-605 KGNPTSSEGNIS
+605 KGDPTSTEGNIS
-617 DLPLIPEEKNLL
+617 NLPLIPEEKNLL
-629 QPSNRIAQPEDQPAL
+629 Q
-644 AYELADEKKQSTNM
+644 
-658 ETLVALDKDLSKG
+658 
-671 DPNST
+671 
-676 EGNIS
+676 
-681 DLPLNPEEKNL
+681 
-692 LQQRTIE
+692 QRSIE
-699 MESIDRTFFIDYLNE
+699 MDSEDRTFFIDYLNE
-714 QHNLNSNTPLSE
+714 KHNLNSNTPLSE
-726 KTKAALIEDLDKFYY
+726 KTKAALIEDLDTFYY

-777 LITQVINNATLAI
+777 LITQVINNATLGI

-853 TQESQKDAEIKAATL
+853 TQESQKDAEIKAATI

-989 IPKKDKDTLRKMYTN
+989 IPKKDKDTLRKMYSN
-1004 ELEKKLQ
+1004 KLEKKLQ
-1011 ELHWERVSIATAISS
+1011 KLHWERVSIATAISS

-1058 KGKDIFHL
+1058 IGKDIFHL
-1066 LEIKTRDR
+1066 LEMKTRDR
-1074 ETLRTIYNELKKTQ
+1074 KTLRTIYNELKKTQ
-1088 ESQKDA
+1088 ESQKYA
-1094 NIEVATLT
+1094 NIKAATLT

-1119 LNKTAKTIVDL
+1119 LNKIAKTIVDL
-1130 DLSDEQKREVI
+1130 DLSEEQKREVI

-1154 REMYSNELEKNLNG
+1154 REMYSDELEKNLNG
-1168 ERIATAI
+1168 ERVSIAKDI

-1188 QEKLNTIAKKITK
+1188 QE
-1201 LNLSDEQ
+1201 
-1208 KREVILKL
+1208 R
-1216 KIPEKNKT
+1216 
-1224 TLREMYSNELEK
+1224 
-1236 NLNGERVATA
+1236 
-1246 ISSKYQ
+1246 
-1252 LSVEKTTPQEKLNTI
+1252 
-1267 AKKITKLNLSDEQ
+1267 
-1280 KREVILK
+1280 
-1287 LKIPEKNKTTL
+1287 
-1298 REMYS
+1298 
-1303 NELEKN
+1303 
-1309 LNGERVATA
+1309 
-1318 ISSKYQ
+1318 
-1324 LSVEKTTPQEKLN
+1324 LN

-1349 DEQKREVIRILEIPE
+1349 DEQKREVIRILEISE

-1377 FEEKLNWKIVTK
+1377 FEEKLNWKIVT
-1389 AIDISSKYQL
+1389 AATAISSKYQL

-1415 ELIDLNLS
+1415 ELMDLNLS
-1423 KVQEKEKE
+1423 KAQEKEKE
-1431 IIHLLEIETE
+1431 IIHLLAIETE

-1456 QVIKKVAPLAI
+1456 QVIKKAATLAI

-1492 NLDLTDEQ
+1492 KLDLSDEQ
-1500 KREVILEL
+1500 KREVIFEL
-1508 KIPEKDRDTLLSIYE
+1508 KISEKDQDTLLSIYE
-1523 EQKKVANIAI
+1523 EQKKAANIAI
-1533 IKKYQPTA
+1533 IKKYKPNAQH
-1541 LYDLKEIAKHIA
+1541 DLKEIAKHIA

-1568 QLFQQNVNAVATTI
+1568 QLFQQNVHAVATTI
-1582 TNKHQLSENRPATS
+1582 TNKHQLSEDRPATS
-1596 NKLHRIANEVVYLN
+1596 NKLHRIANEVVNLN
-1610 FNIEQKLE
+1610 LNIDQKLE
-1618 LMRTLT
+1618 LMRTLALT
-1624 LAKADKDKLLNIFSN
+1624 QADKDKLRNIFSN

-1668 KDLHEIAFIIE
+1668 KDLHNIAITIE
-1679 NSYLDEKYM
+1679 NSSLDKKYM
-1688 ETIPKAL
+1688 DSVPNAL
-1695 VMRREDKK
+1695 VMTREDKET
-1703 ALRDIIREKAKQQ
+1703 LRDMIRERAKQQ

-1727 KINGKTIAEVVDDNA
+1727 KINGKTIAEVLDDNA

-1754 LKENQKVEPE
+1754 LKENKKVEPE

-1797 KELNEIT
+1797 KELNEII

-1885 LLNAVVQNKIVS
+1885 LLNVVVQNKIVS

-2063 PELDRTNLNPI
+2063 PELDRTNPNTI

-2107 LSQESAEVSR
+2107 LSQGSAEVSR

>member
-605 KGNPTSSEGNIS
+605 KG
-617 DLPLIPEEKNLL
+617 
-629 QPSNRIAQPEDQPAL
+629 
-644 AYELADEKKQSTNM
+644 
-658 ETLVALDKDLSKG
+658 
-671 DPNST
+671 
-676 EGNIS
+676 
-681 DLPLNPEEKNL
+681 
-692 LQQRTIE
+692 
-699 MESIDRTFFIDYLNE
+699 
-714 QHNLNSNTPLSE
+714 
-726 KTKAALIEDLDKFYY
+726 
-741 LPLKPSTCY
+741 
-750 NFISDLHIINRDDVY
+750 
-765 ELLNDQIPKVNE
+765 
-777 LITQVINNATLAI
+777 
-790 TNKYQLLE
+790 
-798 NQSVPKEKLETIA
+798 
-811 TEILDLNLGEEQER
+811 
-825 EVIAKL
+825 
-831 EISKEDRAT
+831 
-840 LEEIYREKRDLLQ
+840 
-853 TQESQKDAEIKAATL
+853 
-868 AITNTYELSVEKT
+868 
-881 TPQEKLKAIANE
+881 
-893 LINRNLSTLQEH
+893 
-905 EIIYLLEIETK
+905 
-916 DRDTLRTIY
+916 
-925 KELKKIQESQKD
+925 
-937 ANVKAVTIAF
+937 
-947 TNIYKLSEDQPNSQN
+947 
-962 NLKAIAK
+962 
-969 TIVDLDLSDEQKREV
+969 
-984 ILELE
+984 
-989 IPKKDKDTLRKMYTN
+989 
-1004 ELEKKLQ
+1004 
-1011 ELHWERVSIATAISS
+1011 
-1026 KYLLSIEKTTP
+1026 
-1037 QEKLKAIANELMD
+1037 
-1050 LNPSEVQG
+1050 
-1058 KGKDIFHL
+1058 
-1066 LEIKTRDR
+1066 
-1074 ETLRTIYNELKKTQ
+1074 
-1088 ESQKDA
+1088 
-1094 NIEVATLT
+1094 
-1102 ITNIY
+1102 
-1107 ELSKDQSNSPEK
+1107 
-1119 LNKTAKTIVDL
+1119 
-1130 DLSDEQKREVI
+1130 
-1141 LELKIPEKDKATL
+1141 
-1154 REMYSNELEKNLNG
+1154 
-1168 ERIATAI
+1168 
-1175 SSKYQLSVEKTTP
+1175 
-1188 QEKLNTIAKKITK
+1188 
-1201 LNLSDEQ
+1201 
-1208 KREVILKL
+1208 
-1216 KIPEKNKT
+1216 
-1224 TLREMYSNELEK
+1224 
-1236 NLNGERVATA
+1236 
-1246 ISSKYQ
+1246 
-1252 LSVEKTTPQEKLNTI
+1252 
-1267 AKKITKLNLSDEQ
+1267 
-1280 KREVILK
+1280 
-1287 LKIPEKNKTTL
+1287 
-1298 REMYS
+1298 
-1303 NELEKN
+1303 
-1309 LNGERVATA
+1309 
-1318 ISSKYQ
+1318 
-1324 LSVEKTTPQEKLN
+1324 
-1337 TIAKKITKLDLS
+1337 
-1349 DEQKREVIRILEIPE
+1349 
-1364 KDQDTLREMYLNK
+1364 
-1377 FEEKLNWKIVTK
+1377 
-1389 AIDISSKYQL
+1389 
-1399 SVEKTT
+1399 
-1405 PQEKLKAIAN
+1405 
-1415 ELIDLNLS
+1415 
-1423 KVQEKEKE
+1423 
-1431 IIHLLEIETE
+1431 
-1441 DRDTLRTIYKELKKI
+1441 
-1456 QVIKKVAPLAI
+1456 
-1467 TTKYELSEDQSNSP
+1467 
-1481 EKLNKTAKKIA
+1481 
-1492 NLDLTDEQ
+1492 
-1500 KREVILEL
+1500 
-1508 KIPEKDRDTLLSIYE
+1508 
-1523 EQKKVANIAI
+1523 
-1533 IKKYQPTA
+1533 
-1541 LYDLKEIAKHIA
+1541 
-1553 NERRNNVKKKSTESE
+1553 
-1568 QLFQQNVNAVATTI
+1568 
-1582 TNKHQLSENRPATS
+1582 
-1596 NKLHRIANEVVYLN
+1596 
-1610 FNIEQKLE
+1610 
-1618 LMRTLT
+1618 
-1624 LAKADKDKLLNIFSN
+1624 
-1639 SVINDKIV
+1639 
-1647 SLLAEEIKV
+1647 
-1656 AYQLSENKTISP
+1656 
-1668 KDLHEIAFIIE
+1668 
-1679 NSYLDEKYM
+1679 
-1688 ETIPKAL
+1688 
-1695 VMRREDKK
+1695 
-1703 ALRDIIREKAKQQ
+1703 
-1716 TEKKQENEADI
+1716 
-1727 KINGKTIAEVVDDNA
+1727 
-1742 LLLSRAMNTALE
+1742 
-1754 LKENQKVEPE
+1754 
-1764 ILSMMAEFIG
+1764 
-1774 SRKLNEINRRNMPY
+1774 
-1788 MLTLTKEDK
+1788 
-1797 KELNEIT
+1797 
-1804 NEKTTLLNKELEISQ
+1804 
-1819 EPAKMNLSSTL
+1819 
-1830 SQGLNNLDSKPKN
+1830 
-1843 PLQTSPKPNLR
+1843 
-1854 TLLNQSENT
+1854 
-1863 PGLEPNTSP
+1863 
-1872 KPGTLP
+1872 
-1878 KAPARIN
+1878 
-1885 LLNAVVQNKIVS
+1885 
-1897 LLAETIKVN
+1897 
-1906 YQLSENKTTS
+1906 
-1916 PKDLHEI
+1916 
-1923 AITIENSYLDEKY
+1923 
-1936 MDTLSDN
+1936 
-1943 LVMRIEEK
+1943 
-1951 EALRD
+1951 
-1956 IIRERAK
+1956 
-1963 QQTDKKQENEADI
+1963 
-1976 KINGKTIAE
+1976 
-1985 VVDDNALLLSRA
+1985 
-1997 MNTALALK
+1997 
-2005 ENQKVEPKMLSTMA
+2005 
-2019 EFIGS
+2019 
-2024 RKLNEIN
+2024 
-2031 RRNIPYMLTLTK
+2031 
-2043 EDKKELNEIINGKT
+2043 
-2057 TLLSKL
+2057 
-2063 PELDRTNLNPI
+2063 
-2074 DQVPLPLNQRLSN
+2074 
-2087 RGSEQNTLPKPNKN
+2087 
-2101 IKQMNS
+2101 
-2107 LSQESAEVSR
+2107 

>member
-43 QAEDQP
+43 QPEDQL

-82 DPATIEGILFYL
+82 APATIEGILFYL

-114 DQQSHASR
+114 DQQSHAYR

-231 PEEKKQLKPRN
+231 PEEKKQLQPRN

-351 SDSTAGILLHLPLIP
+351 SDSTEGILLHLPLIP

-465 INTETLVIDKD
+465 TNMETLVALDKD
-476 LSKGNPTSSEG
+476 LSKDDPTSSGG
-487 NISDLPLIPEEKNL
+487 NISNLPLNPKEKNL

-509 QPEGQPALAYELTE
+509 QPEDQPALAYELTE

-542 KDDPTSSGGNI
+542 KDDPTSSEGNI

-558 NPEEKNLLQPSNRI
+558 NPEEKKLLQPSNRI

-588 KKQSINTE
+588 KKQS
-596 TLVIDKDLS
+596 
-605 KGNPTSSEGNIS
+605 
-617 DLPLIPEEKNLL
+617 
-629 QPSNRIAQPEDQPAL
+629 
-644 AYELADEKKQSTNM
+644 TNM
-658 ETLVALDKDLSKG
+658 ETLVTLDKDLSKD
-671 DPNST
+671 DPTSSG
-676 EGNIS
+676 GNIS
-681 DLPLNPEEKNL
+681 NRPLNPEEKKL

-798 NQSVPKEKLETIA
+798 NQSVPKEKLETIT

-840 LEEIYREKRDLLQ
+840 LEEIYRETRDLLQ
-853 TQESQKDAEIKAATL
+853 TQESQKDAEIKAATI

-989 IPKKDKDTLRKMYTN
+989 IPKKDKDTLRSIYKELKIIQESQKDANIKAVTLAITNIYKLSEDQPNSQNNLKAIAKTIVDLDLSDEQKREVILELEIPKKDKDTLRKMYSN
-1004 ELEKKLQ
+1004 KLEKKLQ
-1011 ELHWERVSIATAISS
+1011 KLHWERVSIATAISS

-1058 KGKDIFHL
+1058 IGKDIFHL
-1066 LEIKTRDR
+1066 LEMKTRDR
-1074 ETLRTIYNELKKTQ
+1074 KTLRTIYNELKKTQ
-1088 ESQKDA
+1088 ESQKYA
-1094 NIEVATLT
+1094 NIKAATLT

-1141 LELKIPEKDKATL
+1141 LELKIPEKDK
-1154 REMYSNELEKNLNG
+1154 
-1168 ERIATAI
+1168 
-1175 SSKYQLSVEKTTP
+1175 
-1188 QEKLNTIAKKITK
+1188 
-1201 LNLSDEQ
+1201 
-1208 KREVILKL
+1208 
-1216 KIPEKNKT
+1216 T

-1236 NLNGERVATA
+1236 NLNGERVS
-1246 ISSKYQ
+1246 I
-1252 LSVEKTTPQEKLNTI
+1252 
-1267 AKKITKLNLSDEQ
+1267 
-1280 KREVILK
+1280 
-1287 LKIPEKNKTTL
+1287 
-1298 REMYS
+1298 
-1303 NELEKN
+1303 
-1309 LNGERVATA
+1309 ATA

-1377 FEEKLNWKIVTK
+1377 FEEKLNWKIFT
-1389 AIDISSKYQL
+1389 AATAISSKYQL

-1405 PQEKLKAIAN
+1405 PQEKLKGIAN

-1423 KVQEKEKE
+1423 KAQEKEKE
-1431 IIHLLEIETE
+1431 IIHLLAIETE

-1456 QVIKKVAPLAI
+1456 QVIKKVATLAI

-1492 NLDLTDEQ
+1492 KLDLSDEQ
-1500 KREVILEL
+1500 KREVIFEL

-1533 IKKYQPTA
+1533 IKKYQPNA
-1541 LYDLKEIAKHIA
+1541 QYDLKEIAKHIA

-1582 TNKHQLSENRPATS
+1582 TNKHQLSEDRPATS
-1596 NKLHRIANEVVYLN
+1596 NKLHRIANEVVNLN
-1610 FNIEQKLE
+1610 LNIDQKLE
-1618 LMRTLT
+1618 LMRTLALT
-1624 LAKADKDKLLNIFSN
+1624 QADKDKLRNIFSN

-1668 KDLHEIAFIIE
+1668 KDLHEIAITIE
-1679 NSYLDEKYM
+1679 NSSLDKKYM
-1688 ETIPKAL
+1688 DTVSNAL
-1695 VMRREDKK
+1695 VMTREDKET
-1703 ALRDIIREKAKQQ
+1703 LRDMIRERAKQQ
-1716 TEKKQENEADI
+1716 TEKKQENEVDI
-1727 KINGKTIAEVVDDNA
+1727 KINGKTIAEVLDDNA

-1754 LKENQKVEPE
+1754 LKENKKVEPE

-1885 LLNAVVQNKIVS
+1885 LLNVVVQNKIVS

-1906 YQLSENKTTS
+1906 YQLSENKTIS

-2063 PELDRTNLNPI
+2063 PELDRTNPNPI

-2107 LSQESAEVSR
+2107 LSQGSAEVSR